1 MLLLYRNY
9 LKYKCACMLLYI
21 KIFRMTNIRIEVLNK
36 CEQVGRRRV
45 VNVYLIYISKEL
57 PSKLHEEICGLFYNK
72 VIQDCRY
79 YSYNKNLEEVQYNFI
94 EPQAKWGLEISF
106 LPGMTDN
113 VGNTA
118 KQIVRE
124 YLINKNYIDENV
136 CIKARSSKL
145 ILGQATEDD
154 IKQEFNP
161 ITEYCT
167 LVYKE
172 NGNCYWRH
180 YGKLKGV
187 IPVSSTGMTKE
198 STGMTSSSNG
208 AKSVDLNVSDQELE
222 KISRDGIDGNGTLG
236 LSLAAMKA
244 IKDYFKKLGRNPYDI
259 ELESLAQTW
268 SEHCKHN
275 IFSSPIDEIKDGLYA
290 HYIKRATRE
299 INSDICVSVFSDN
312 AGGIIFDD
320 DYLIVDKVETHN
332 SPSAL
337 DPFGGAMTGV
347 LGVNRDIVGFGKGAE
362 PIMNT
367 YYFCFAKEAK
377 GKFYRDKERTDE
389 ILPPKYIMK
398 EVIHGVNVAGNCS
411 GIPTQLGS
419 VYFDDRFC
427 GKPLV
432 FVGSVGIIPR
442 SINNVPSHI
451 KGPKNGDKIV
461 IIGGRVGRDG
471 IHGATFSSEA
481 LSGNSPSTIVQI
493 GDPIT
498 QKKLSNAVLEA
509 RDLGLYN
516 AITDNGAGGLSS
528 SIGEMGKDGFEVD
541 LSKVLLK
548 NDGMAPWEIWISE
561 SQERMTL
568 AVPEENLPMFKQIMK
583 KHDVEVCVIGEF
595 NESGKAV
602 VKCPEGA
609 VIMDMETEFLH
620 DGNPK
625 MHLQTKPW
633 SGEPNRSAV
642 IPEPSPVT
650 QVADTEI
657 ALAIQEKHYG
667 SDHPE
672 VAKLLVNLG
681 DAYGVLGDHKKY
693 KELLKRALA
702 IQKKYYG
709 SDHFEVA
716 RTLTNLGNTYYALDN
731 PQKAKELLEQAL
743 PIFEKHYLKEMLSR
757 PNICS
762 KEFIVVQ
769 YDHEVQGSSVLKP
782 LQGRGRVCSEVI
794 VSRPV
799 LSSNKGVV
807 KSQGFGSSYGEID
820 TYHMAACAIDTAIRN
835 YVAAGGNIN
844 HLALLD
850 NFCWC
855 DAYNPERLWQLK
867 RAAEA
872 CYDFATAFKTPFIS
886 GKDSMFNDFKG
897 YDENGEK
904 VMISAPPSLLISAIG
919 VIENIENTV
928 SLDVKMPG
936 DLIYVLGETL
946 DELGRSEY
954 QLYSGIDNNNVPKV
968 DAKSARKLYERY
980 NQAIKD
986 GIIASAI
993 APNLGGLIIALAK
1006 SLIAGDLGAEID
1018 LSLVPI
1024 GKIQNTDTM
1033 NKIIMFSESQ
1043 SRILITIAPQ
1053 NQKRFEE
1060 LFKGVVYSY
1069 IGEVTEKKVLNIK
1082 DVLKVDLKDLRN
1094 SYKYFF

>member
-1 MLLLYRNY
+1 M
-9 LKYKCACMLLYI
+9 A
-21 KIFRMTNIRIEVLNK
+21 NIRIEVLNK
-36 CEQVGRRRV
+36 CEQIGCRWL
-45 VNVYLIYISKEL
+45 VNVYSIYIRKEL
-57 PSKLHEEICGLFYNK
+57 PSKLYEEICGLFYNK

-79 YSYNKNLEEVQYNFI
+79 YSYNENLEEVPYDFI

-113 VGNTA
+113 VGNTV

-124 YLINKNYIDENV
+124 YLISKGYIDQPVIPAPSFVIPVLDTGIQKEKTQIPASRAGMTPIE
-136 CIKARSSKL
+136 IKARSSKL
-145 ILGQATEDD
+145 ILSQGDLPTEDD

-167 LVYKE
+167 LICKE
-172 NGNCYWRH
+172 NNNYSWKY
-180 YGKLKGV
+180 YGKYKSLNTHSGV
-187 IPVSSTGMTKE
+187 IPARDQEKKEWIPVSSTGMTEKKAGMTKE
-198 STGMTSSSNG
+198 STGVISSSNG

-275 IFSSPIDEIKDGLYA
+275 IFCSPIDEIKDGLYA

-432 FVGSVGIIPR
+432 FVGSIGIIPR
-442 SINNVPSHI
+442 NINNAPSHI

-498 QKKLSNAVLEA
+498 QKKLSNAVIKA
-509 RDLGLYN
+509 RDLDLYN

-548 NDGMAPWEIWISE
+548 NDGMAQWEIWISE

-602 VKCPEGA
+602 VKCPEGT
-609 VIMDMETEFLH
+609 VIMDIETEFLH

-625 MHLQTKPW
+625 VHLQTKPW
-633 SGEPNRSAV
+633 SKGLPALCAGMTTSS
-642 IPEPSPVT
+642 PS
-650 QVADTEI
+650 
-657 ALAIQEKHYG
+657 LAIE
-667 SDHPE
+667 
-672 VAKLLVNLG
+672 
-681 DAYGVLGDHKKY
+681 
-693 KELLKRALA
+693 
-702 IQKKYYG
+702 
-709 SDHFEVA
+709 
-716 RTLTNLGNTYYALDN
+716 
-731 PQKAKELLEQAL
+731 
-743 PIFEKHYLKEMLSR
+743 LKEMLSR

-782 LQGRGRVCSEVI
+782 LQGKGRVCSEAI
-794 VSRPV
+794 VSRPI

-820 TYHMAACAIDTAIRN
+820 TYYMAACAIDTAIRN

-867 RAAEA
+867 KAAEA

-904 VMISAPPSLLISAIG
+904 VIISAPPSLLISAIG
-919 VIENIENTV
+919 IIENIENAV

-954 QLYSGIDNNNVPKV
+954 QLYSGIGNNNVPKV

-993 APNLGGLIIALAK
+993 APNLGGLVIALAK

-1024 GKIQNTDTM
+1024 GKIQNTDII

-1043 SRILITIAPQ
+1043 SRILVTIAPQ
-1053 NQKRFEE
+1053 NQKRFEK
-1060 LFKGVVYSY
+1060 LFEGAVYSC
-1069 IGEVTEKKVLNIK
+1069 IGKVTEKKVLNIK
-1082 DVLKVDLKDLRN
+1082 DVLKVDLKDVAC
-1094 SYKYFF
+1094 

>member
-1 MLLLYRNY
+1 
-9 LKYKCACMLLYI
+9 
-21 KIFRMTNIRIEVLNK
+21 MTNIRIEILNK
-36 CEQVGRRRV
+36 CEQVGRRWL
-45 VNVYLIYISKEL
+45 VNVYSIYIHKEL
-57 PSKLHEEICGLFYNK
+57 PPKLYEEICGLFYNK

-79 YSYNKNLEEVQYNFI
+79 YSYNENLEEVQYDFI
-94 EPQAKWGLEISF
+94 EPQAEWGLEISF

-124 YLINKNYIDENV
+124 YLISKGHIDEGV
-136 CIKARSSKL
+136 HIKARSSKL
-145 ILGQATEDD
+145 ILGKGSMPTEDY

-167 LVYKE
+167 LVYKK
-172 NGNCYWRH
+172 NGNCYWKH
-180 YGKLKGV
+180 YGKYKKFTQYQSV
-187 IPVSSTGMTKE
+187 KKDAKPV
-198 STGMTSSSNG
+198 N
-208 AKSVDLNVSDQELE
+208 LNVSDQELE
-222 KISRDGIDGNGTLG
+222 KISRDGINGNGTLG

-244 IKDYFKKLGRNPYDI
+244 IKDYFKKLNRNPYDI

-275 IFSSPIDEIKDGLYA
+275 IFCSPIDEIKDGLYA

-312 AGGIIFDD
+312 AGGIIFND

-442 SINNVPSHI
+442 NINNAPSHI
-451 KGPKNGDKIV
+451 KGPKNSDKIV

-498 QKKLSNAVLEA
+498 QKKLSNAVIKA

-602 VKCPEGA
+602 VKCPKGT
-609 VIMDMETEFLH
+609 VIMDIGTEFLH

-633 SGEPNRSAV
+633 SKGLPAPRAGMTTSS
-642 IPEPSPVT
+642 PSL
-650 QVADTEI
+650 EI
-657 ALAIQEKHYG
+657 E
-667 SDHPE
+667 
-672 VAKLLVNLG
+672 
-681 DAYGVLGDHKKY
+681 
-693 KELLKRALA
+693 
-702 IQKKYYG
+702 
-709 SDHFEVA
+709 
-716 RTLTNLGNTYYALDN
+716 
-731 PQKAKELLEQAL
+731 
-743 PIFEKHYLKEMLSR
+743 LKEMLSR

-782 LQGRGRVCSEVI
+782 LQGKGRVCSEAI
-794 VSRPV
+794 VSRPI

-919 VIENIENTV
+919 IIEDIENAV

-954 QLYSGIDNNNVPKV
+954 QLYSGIGNNNVPKV

-993 APNLGGLIIALAK
+993 APNLGGLVIALAK

-1024 GKIQNTDTM
+1024 GKIQNTDII

-1043 SRILITIAPQ
+1043 SRILVTIAPH

-1060 LFKGVVYSY
+1060 LFEGAVYSC
-1069 IGEVTEKKVLNIK
+1069 IGKVTEKKVLNIK
-1082 DVLKVDLKDLRN
+1082 DVLKVDLKDVAC
-1094 SYKYFF
+1094 

>member
-1 MLLLYRNY
+1 M
-9 LKYKCACMLLYI
+9 A
-21 KIFRMTNIRIEVLNK
+21 NIRIEVLNK
-36 CEQVGRRRV
+36 CEQIGCRWL
-45 VNVYLIYISKEL
+45 VNVYSIYIRKEL
-57 PSKLHEEICGLFYNK
+57 PSKLYEEICGLFYNK

-79 YSYNKNLEEVQYNFI
+79 YSCNENLEEVPYDFI
-94 EPQAKWGLEISF
+94 ESQAKWGLEISF

-113 VGNTA
+113 VGNTV

-124 YLINKNYIDENV
+124 YLISKGYIDQPVIPAPSFVIPVLDTGIQKEKTQIPASRAGMTPIE
-136 CIKARSSKL
+136 IKARSSKL
-145 ILGQATEDD
+145 ILSQGDLPTEDD

-167 LVYKE
+167 LICKE
-172 NGNCYWRH
+172 NNNYSWKY
-180 YGKLKGV
+180 YGKYKSLNTHSGV
-187 IPVSSTGMTKE
+187 IPARDQKKKEWIPVSSTGMTEKKAGMTKE
-198 STGMTSSSNG
+198 STGVISSSNG

-275 IFSSPIDEIKDGLYA
+275 IFCSPIDEIKDGLYA

-299 INSDICVSVFSDN
+299 INSDICASVFSDN

-389 ILPPKYIMK
+389 ILQPKYIMK

-432 FVGSVGIIPR
+432 FVGSIGIIPR
-442 SINNVPSHI
+442 NINNAPSHI

-498 QKKLSNAVLEA
+498 QKKLSNAVIKA
-509 RDLGLYN
+509 RDLDLYN

-548 NDGMAPWEIWISE
+548 NDGMAQWEIWISE

-583 KHDVEVCVIGEF
+583 KHDVEVCMIGEF

-602 VKCPEGA
+602 VKCPEGT
-609 VIMDMETEFLH
+609 VIMDIETEFLH

-625 MHLQTKPW
+625 VHLQTKPW
-633 SGEPNRSAV
+633 SKGLPALCAGMTTSS
-642 IPEPSPVT
+642 PS
-650 QVADTEI
+650 
-657 ALAIQEKHYG
+657 LAIE
-667 SDHPE
+667 
-672 VAKLLVNLG
+672 
-681 DAYGVLGDHKKY
+681 
-693 KELLKRALA
+693 
-702 IQKKYYG
+702 
-709 SDHFEVA
+709 
-716 RTLTNLGNTYYALDN
+716 
-731 PQKAKELLEQAL
+731 
-743 PIFEKHYLKEMLSR
+743 LKEMLSR

-782 LQGRGRVCSEVI
+782 LQGKGRVCSEAI
-794 VSRPV
+794 VSRPI

-867 RAAEA
+867 KAAEA

-904 VMISAPPSLLISAIG
+904 VIISAPPSLLISAIG
-919 VIENIENTV
+919 IIENIENAV

-954 QLYSGIDNNNVPKV
+954 QLYSGIGNNNVPKV

-993 APNLGGLIIALAK
+993 APNLGGLVIALAK

-1024 GKIQNTDTM
+1024 GKIQNTDII

-1043 SRILITIAPQ
+1043 SRILVTIAPQ

-1060 LFKGVVYSY
+1060 LFEGAVYSC
-1069 IGEVTEKKVLNIK
+1069 IGKATEKKVLNIK
-1082 DVLKVDLKDLRN
+1082 DVLKVNLKDVAC
-1094 SYKYFF
+1094 

>member
-1 MLLLYRNY
+1 
-9 LKYKCACMLLYI
+9 
-21 KIFRMTNIRIEVLNK
+21 MTNIRIEVLNK
-36 CEQVGRRRV
+36 CEQVGCRWL
-45 VNVYLIYISKEL
+45 VNVYSIYIHKEL
-57 PSKLHEEICGLFYNK
+57 PPKLYEEICGLFYNK

-79 YSYNKNLEEVQYNFI
+79 YSYNENLEEVQYDFI

-124 YLINKNYIDENV
+124 YLINKDYIDENV

-145 ILGQATEDD
+145 ILSQATEDD

-167 LVYKE
+167 LICKE
-172 NGNCYWRH
+172 NNNYSWKY
-180 YGKLKGV
+180 YGKYKSLNTHSGV
-187 IPVSSTGMTKE
+187 IPARDQEKKEWIPVSSTGMTKE
-198 STGMTSSSNG
+198 GAGMTEESTGVISSSNG
-208 AKSVDLNVSDQELE
+208 AKSVNLNVSDQELE

-244 IKDYFKKLGRNPYDI
+244 IKDYFKKLNRNPYDI

-275 IFSSPIDEIKDGLYA
+275 IFCSPIDEIKDGLYA

-312 AGGIIFDD
+312 AGGIIFND

-498 QKKLSNAVLEA
+498 QKKLSNAVIKA
-509 RDLGLYN
+509 RELGLYN

-568 AVPEENLPMFKQIMK
+568 AVPEENLPMFKQNMK

-602 VKCPEGA
+602 VKCPKGK
-609 VIMDMETEFLH
+609 VIMDIGTEFLH

-625 MHLQTKPW
+625 MHLQTKLW
-633 SGEPNRSAV
+633 SGEWIPVSATCMT
-642 IPEPSPVT
+642 SS
-650 QVADTEI
+650 
-657 ALAIQEKHYG
+657 QEV
-667 SDHPE
+667 E
-672 VAKLLVNLG
+672 
-681 DAYGVLGDHKKY
+681 
-693 KELLKRALA
+693 
-702 IQKKYYG
+702 
-709 SDHFEVA
+709 
-716 RTLTNLGNTYYALDN
+716 
-731 PQKAKELLEQAL
+731 
-743 PIFEKHYLKEMLSR
+743 LKEMLSR

-762 KEFIVVQ
+762 KDFIVVQ

-782 LQGRGRVCSEVI
+782 LQGKGRVCSEAI
-794 VSRPV
+794 VSRPI

-904 VMISAPPSLLISAIG
+904 MMISAPPSLLISAIG
-919 VIENIENTV
+919 VIENIENAV

-986 GIIASAI
+986 GLIASAI
-993 APNLGGLIIALAK
+993 APNLGGLVIALAK

-1024 GKIQNTDTM
+1024 GKIQNTDII

-1043 SRILITIAPQ
+1043 SRILVTIAPQ

-1060 LFKGVVYSY
+1060 LFEGAVYSC
-1069 IGEVTEKKVLNIK
+1069 IGKVTEKKVLNIK
-1082 DVLKVDLKDLRN
+1082 DVLKVDLKDVAC
-1094 SYKYFF
+1094 

>member
-1 MLLLYRNY
+1 M
-9 LKYKCACMLLYI
+9 A
-21 KIFRMTNIRIEVLNK
+21 NIRIEVLNK
-36 CEQVGRRRV
+36 CEQIGCRWL
-45 VNVYLIYISKEL
+45 VNVYSIYIRKEL
-57 PSKLHEEICGLFYNK
+57 PSKLYEEICGLFYNK

-79 YSYNKNLEEVQYNFI
+79 YSYNENLEEVPYDFI

-113 VGNTA
+113 VGNTV

-124 YLINKNYIDENV
+124 YLISKGYIDQPVIPAPSFVIPVLDTGIQKEKTQIPASRAGMTPIE
-136 CIKARSSKL
+136 IKARSSKL
-145 ILGQATEDD
+145 ILSQGDLPTEDG

-167 LVYKE
+167 LICKE
-172 NGNCYWRH
+172 NNNYSWKY
-180 YGKLKGV
+180 YGKYKSLNTHSGV
-187 IPVSSTGMTKE
+187 IPALDQEKKEWIPVSSTGMTEKKAGMTKE
-198 STGMTSSSNG
+198 STGVISSSNG

-275 IFSSPIDEIKDGLYA
+275 IFCSPIDEIKDGLYA

-432 FVGSVGIIPR
+432 FVGSIGIIPR
-442 SINNVPSHI
+442 NINNAPSHI

-498 QKKLSNAVLEA
+498 QKKLSNAVIKA
-509 RDLGLYN
+509 RDLDLYN

-548 NDGMAPWEIWISE
+548 NDGMAQWEIWISE

-602 VKCPEGA
+602 VKCPEGT
-609 VIMDMETEFLH
+609 VIMDIETEFLH

-625 MHLQTKPW
+625 VHLQTKPW
-633 SGEPNRSAV
+633 SKGLPALCAGMTTSS
-642 IPEPSPVT
+642 PS
-650 QVADTEI
+650 
-657 ALAIQEKHYG
+657 LAIE
-667 SDHPE
+667 
-672 VAKLLVNLG
+672 
-681 DAYGVLGDHKKY
+681 
-693 KELLKRALA
+693 
-702 IQKKYYG
+702 
-709 SDHFEVA
+709 
-716 RTLTNLGNTYYALDN
+716 
-731 PQKAKELLEQAL
+731 
-743 PIFEKHYLKEMLSR
+743 LKEMLSR

-782 LQGRGRVCSEVI
+782 LQGKGRVCSEAI
-794 VSRPV
+794 VSRPI

-867 RAAEA
+867 KAAEA

-904 VMISAPPSLLISAIG
+904 VIISAPPSLLISAIG
-919 VIENIENTV
+919 IIENIENAV

-954 QLYSGIDNNNVPKV
+954 QLYSGIGNNNVPKV

-993 APNLGGLIIALAK
+993 APNLGGLVIALAK

-1024 GKIQNTDTM
+1024 GKIQNTDII

-1043 SRILITIAPQ
+1043 SRILVTIAPQ

-1060 LFKGVVYSY
+1060 LFEGAVYSC
-1069 IGEVTEKKVLNIK
+1069 IGKVTEKKVLNIK
-1082 DVLKVDLKDLRN
+1082 DVLKVDLKDVAC
-1094 SYKYFF
+1094 

>member
-1 MLLLYRNY
+1 
-9 LKYKCACMLLYI
+9 
-21 KIFRMTNIRIEVLNK
+21 MTNIRIEVLNK
-36 CEQVGRRRV
+36 YEQVGSRWL
-45 VNVYLIYISKEL
+45 VNVYSIYISEEL
-57 PSKLHEEICGLFYNK
+57 PSKLYEEICRLFYNK
-72 VIQDCRY
+72 IIQDCCY
-79 YSYNKNLEEVQYNFI
+79 YSYNENLEEVQYDFI
-94 EPQAKWGLEISF
+94 EPQAEWGLEISF

-124 YLINKNYIDENV
+124 YLISKGYIDPSVMQISPSVIPARDAGIYRSQCRGTGMTDERAGMTPIE
-136 CIKARSSKL
+136 IKARSSKL
-145 ILGQATEDD
+145 ILGKGNLPTEDD
-154 IKQEFNP
+154 IEFNP

-167 LVYKE
+167 FIYRE
-172 NGNCYWRH
+172 NGNFHWR
-180 YGKLKGV
+180 YYSKQNTPPDV
-187 IPVSSTGMTKE
+187 IPALDAGIYGSQCRG
-198 STGMTSSSNG
+198 TGMTSYGTWMRGGKIGMTEGNARMTPGKGG
-208 AKSVDLNVSDQELE
+208 AKPVDLNISNQELE

-244 IKDYFKKLGRNPYDI
+244 IRDYFKKLGRNPYNI

-275 IFSSPIDEIKDGLYA
+275 IFCSPIDEIKDGLYT

-347 LGVNRDIVGFGKGAE
+347 LGVNRDILGFGKGAE

-398 EVIHGVNVAGNCS
+398 EVIHGVNVAGNSS

-442 SINNVPSHI
+442 NINNAPSHI
-451 KGPKNGDKIV
+451 KKPKNGDKIV
-461 IIGGRVGRDG
+461 IMGGRVGRDG

-481 LSGNSPSTIVQI
+481 LSGNSPSTVVQI

-498 QKKLSNAVLEA
+498 QKKLSNAVIEA

-528 SIGEMGKDGFEVD
+528 SIGEMGKNGFEVD
-541 LSKVLLK
+541 LSKVPLK

-583 KHDVEVCVIGEF
+583 KHDVEISIIGEF
-595 NESGKAV
+595 NSTGVSTVRFASAS
-602 VKCPEGA
+602 P
-609 VIMDMETEFLH
+609 IMNIETEFLH
-620 DGNPK
+620 NGNPK
-625 MHLQTKPW
+625 MHLKTKPW
-633 SGEPNRSAV
+633 
-642 IPEPSPVT
+642 PSPF
-650 QVADTEI
+650 
-657 ALAIQEKHYG
+657 IQTG
-667 SDHPE
+667 ASRAGNLSFSE
-672 VAKLLVNLG
+672 V
-681 DAYGVLGDHKKY
+681 
-693 KELLKRALA
+693 E
-702 IQKKYYG
+702 
-709 SDHFEVA
+709 
-716 RTLTNLGNTYYALDN
+716 
-731 PQKAKELLEQAL
+731 
-743 PIFEKHYLKEMLSR
+743 LKEMLSR

-782 LQGRGRVCSEVI
+782 LQGKGRVCSEAV

-872 CYDFATAFKTPFIS
+872 CYDYATIFKTPFIS

-897 YDENGEK
+897 YDENGKE

-919 VIENIENTV
+919 VIENIENAV
-928 SLDVKMPG
+928 SLDAKMLG
-936 DLIYVLGETL
+936 DLIYVLGTTY

-968 DAKSARKLYERY
+968 DVKSAKKLYERY
-980 NQAIKD
+980 NLAIKD

-993 APNLGGLIIALAK
+993 APNLGGLAVALAK

-1018 LSLVPI
+1018 LSLVPV
-1024 GKIQNTDTM
+1024 GKTQNEDTI

-1043 SRILITIAPQ
+1043 SRILVTIAPQ
-1053 NQKRFEE
+1053 NQQRFEE
-1060 LFKGVVYSY
+1060 LFKGIVFSC
-1069 IGEVTEKKVLNIK
+1069 IGKVTEEKTLNIK
-1082 DVLKVDLKDLRN
+1082 DILKVDLKDLGN
-1094 SYKYFF
+1094 SYRSIV

>member
-1 MLLLYRNY
+1 M
-9 LKYKCACMLLYI
+9 A
-21 KIFRMTNIRIEVLNK
+21 NIRIEVLNK

-79 YSYNKNLEEVQYNFI
+79 YSYNENLEEVQYNFI
-94 EPQAKWGLEISF
+94 EPQAKWSLEISF

-124 YLINKNYIDENV
+124 YLINKDYIDENV

-145 ILGQATEDD
+145 ILSQATEDD

-161 ITEYCT
+161 ITEYCI

-187 IPVSSTGMTKE
+187 IPAPRHWDPENFKQLYNENWIPVSSTGMTE
-198 STGMTSSSNG
+198 GRVGMTEDST
-208 AKSVDLNVSDQELE
+208 KSVDLNVSDQELE

-244 IKDYFKKLGRNPYDI
+244 IKDYFKKLNRNPYDI

-275 IFSSPIDEIKDGLYA
+275 IFCSPIDEIKDGLYA

-442 SINNVPSHI
+442 NINNAPSHI

-498 QKKLSNAVLEA
+498 QKKLSNAALEA
-509 RDLGLYN
+509 RDLDLYN

-602 VKCPEGA
+602 VKCPKGK
-609 VIMDMETEFLH
+609 VIMDIGTEFLH

-625 MHLQTKPW
+625 VHLQTKPW
-633 SGEPNRSAV
+633 SKESAV
-642 IPEPSPVT
+642 SFPVIPVLDT
-650 QVADTEI
+650 GIQQVKPANILRQNSSNGGIECEMDSSVSYLHDTLCVS
-657 ALAIQEKHYG
+657 ATCMTSSQET
-667 SDHPE
+667 E
-672 VAKLLVNLG
+672 
-681 DAYGVLGDHKKY
+681 
-693 KELLKRALA
+693 
-702 IQKKYYG
+702 
-709 SDHFEVA
+709 
-716 RTLTNLGNTYYALDN
+716 
-731 PQKAKELLEQAL
+731 
-743 PIFEKHYLKEMLSR
+743 LKEMLSR

-782 LQGRGRVCSEVI
+782 LQGKGRMCSEAI

-904 VMISAPPSLLISAIG
+904 VIISAPPSLLISAIG
-919 VIENIENTV
+919 IIENIENAV

-954 QLYSGIDNNNVPKV
+954 QLYSGIGNNNVPKV

-993 APNLGGLIIALAK
+993 APNLGGLVIALAK

-1024 GKIQNTDTM
+1024 GKIQNTDII

-1043 SRILITIAPQ
+1043 SRILVTIAPQ

-1060 LFKGVVYSY
+1060 LFEGAVYSC
-1069 IGEVTEKKVLNIK
+1069 IGKVTEKKVLNIK
-1082 DVLKVDLKDLRN
+1082 DVLKVDLKDVAC
-1094 SYKYFF
+1094 

>member
-1 MLLLYRNY
+1 M
-9 LKYKCACMLLYI
+9 A
-21 KIFRMTNIRIEVLNK
+21 NIRIEVLNK

-79 YSYNKNLEEVQYNFI
+79 YSYNENLEEVQYNFI

-118 KQIVRE
+118 KQIITE
-124 YLINKNYIDENV
+124 YLISKGYIDQPVISALPSAIPVLDTGIQKEKTQIPASRAGMTPIE
-136 CIKARSSKL
+136 IKARSSKL
-145 ILGQATEDD
+145 ILSQGNLPTEDD

-167 LVYKE
+167 LICKE
-172 NGNCYWRH
+172 NNNYSWKY
-180 YGKLKGV
+180 YGKYKKFTQYQSV
-187 IPVSSTGMTKE
+187 KKD
-198 STGMTSSSNG
+198 
-208 AKSVDLNVSDQELE
+208 AKSVDLNLSDQELE

-275 IFSSPIDEIKDGLYA
+275 IFCSPIDEIKDGLYA

-337 DPFGGAMTGV
+337 DPFGGSMTGV

-398 EVIHGVNVAGNCS
+398 EVIHGVNVAGNCC

-432 FVGSVGIIPR
+432 FVGSVGTIPH

-498 QKKLSNAVLEA
+498 QKKLSNAVIKA
-509 RDLGLYN
+509 RELGLYN

-602 VKCPEGA
+602 VKCPEGK
-609 VIMDMETEFLH
+609 VIMDIETEFLH

-625 MHLQTKPW
+625 VHLQTKPW
-633 SGEPNRSAV
+633 SKA
-642 IPEPSPVT
+642 PSPSI
-650 QVADTEI
+650 QVADQP
-657 ALAIQEKHYG
+657 ALRAG
-667 SDHPE
+667 NPFFLE
-672 VAKLLVNLG
+672 V
-681 DAYGVLGDHKKY
+681 
-693 KELLKRALA
+693 E
-702 IQKKYYG
+702 
-709 SDHFEVA
+709 
-716 RTLTNLGNTYYALDN
+716 
-731 PQKAKELLEQAL
+731 
-743 PIFEKHYLKEMLSR
+743 LKEMLSR

-769 YDHEVQGSSVLKP
+769 YDHEVQGSSILKP
-782 LQGRGRVCSEVI
+782 LQGKGRVCSEAV

-919 VIENIENTV
+919 VIENIENAV

-936 DLIYVLGETL
+936 DLIYVLGTTH

-986 GIIASAI
+986 GIIVSAI

-1024 GKIQNTDTM
+1024 GKTQNTDII

-1043 SRILITIAPQ
+1043 SRILVTIAPQ
-1053 NQKRFEE
+1053 NQQRFEA
-1060 LFKGVVYSY
+1060 LFEDAAYSC
-1069 IGEVTEKKVLNIK
+1069 IGKVTEKKVLNIK
-1082 DVLKVDLKDLRN
+1082 DVLKVNLKDLGN
-1094 SYKYFF
+1094 SYYIAKVT

>member
-1 MLLLYRNY
+1 
-9 LKYKCACMLLYI
+9 
-21 KIFRMTNIRIEVLNK
+21 MTNIRIEVLNK
-36 CEQVGRRRV
+36 YEQVGSRWL
-45 VNVYLIYISKEL
+45 VNVYSIYMSEEL
-57 PSKLHEEICGLFYNK
+57 PSKLYEEICRLFYNK
-72 VIQDCRY
+72 IIQGCRY
-79 YSYNKNLEEVQYNFI
+79 YSYNENLEEVQYDFI
-94 EPQAKWGLEISF
+94 EPQAEWGLEISF

-124 YLINKNYIDENV
+124 YLISKGHIDEDV
-136 CIKARSSKL
+136 YIKARSSKL
-145 ILGQATEDD
+145 ILGTGNLPTEND
-154 IKQEFNP
+154 IEFNP

-167 LVYKE
+167 LIYRE
-172 NGNCYWRH
+172 NGNCHWRH
-180 YGKLKGV
+180 CGKQNTSPGV
-187 IPVSSTGMTKE
+187 IPACDAGIYGSQCQGAGMTREKTGITREGTGMTE
-198 STGMTSSSNG
+198 DST
-208 AKSVDLNVSDQELE
+208 KSVDLNVSDQELE

-236 LSLAAMKA
+236 LSLTAMKA
-244 IKDYFKKLGRNPYDI
+244 IRDYFKKLDRNPYDI
-259 ELESLAQTW
+259 ELESLTQTW

-275 IFSSPIDEIKDGLYA
+275 IFCSPIDEIKDGLYA

-299 INSDICVSVFSDN
+299 INSDICASVFSDN

-347 LGVNRDIVGFGKGAE
+347 LGVNRDILGFGKGAE

-442 SINNVPSHI
+442 NINNAPSHI
-451 KGPKNGDKIV
+451 KKPKNGDKIV

-481 LSGNSPSTIVQI
+481 LSGNSPSTVVQI

-498 QKKLSNAVLEA
+498 QKKLSNAVIEA
-509 RDLGLYN
+509 RDLGLFN

-528 SIGEMGKDGFEVD
+528 SIGEMGKNGFEVD
-541 LSKVLLK
+541 LSKVPLK

-568 AVPEENLPMFKQIMK
+568 AVPEENLPVFMQIMK
-583 KHDVEVCVIGEF
+583 KHDVEVSVIGEF
-595 NESGKAV
+595 NNSGKAV
-602 VKCPEGA
+602 VKCPTEA
-609 VIMDMETEFLH
+609 VIMDMGTKFLH
-620 DGNPK
+620 NGNPK
-625 MHLQTKPW
+625 MHLKTKPW
-633 SGEPNRSAV
+633 SKGATV
-642 IPEPSPVT
+642 ISMRNTGMTPHQE
-650 QVADTEI
+650 TE
-657 ALAIQEKHYG
+657 
-667 SDHPE
+667 
-672 VAKLLVNLG
+672 
-681 DAYGVLGDHKKY
+681 
-693 KELLKRALA
+693 
-702 IQKKYYG
+702 
-709 SDHFEVA
+709 
-716 RTLTNLGNTYYALDN
+716 
-731 PQKAKELLEQAL
+731 
-743 PIFEKHYLKEMLSR
+743 LKEMLSR

-782 LQGRGRVCSEVI
+782 LQGKGRVCSEAV

-855 DAYNPERLWQLK
+855 DAYDPERLWQLK
-867 RAAEA
+867 RTAEA

-897 YDENGEK
+897 YDENGKK
-904 VMISAPPSLLISAIG
+904 VIISSPPSLLISAIG
-919 VIENIENTV
+919 VIENIENAV

-936 DLIYVLGETL
+936 DLIYVLGITY

-968 DAKSARKLYERY
+968 DAKSAKKLYEHY
-980 NQAIKD
+980 GLAIKD

-993 APNLGGLIIALAK
+993 APNLGGLAVALAK

-1018 LSLVPI
+1018 LSLVPV
-1024 GKIQNTDTM
+1024 GETQNEDTI

-1053 NQKRFEE
+1053 NQQRFEE
-1060 LFKGVVYSY
+1060 LFKGMVFSC
-1069 IGEVTEKKVLNIK
+1069 IGKVTEEKTLNIK
-1082 DVLKVDLKDLRN
+1082 DILEVDLKDLGN
-1094 SYKYFF
+1094 SYRSIV

>member
-1 MLLLYRNY
+1 M
-9 LKYKCACMLLYI
+9 A
-21 KIFRMTNIRIEVLNK
+21 NIRIEVLNK
-36 CEQVGRRRV
+36 CEQIGCRWL
-45 VNVYLIYISKEL
+45 VNVYSIYIRKEL
-57 PSKLHEEICGLFYNK
+57 PSKLYEEICGLFYNK

-79 YSYNKNLEEVQYNFI
+79 YSYNENLEEVPYDFI

-113 VGNTA
+113 VGNTV

-124 YLINKNYIDENV
+124 YLISKGYIDQPVIPAPSFVIPVLDTGIQKEKTQIPASRAGMTPIE
-136 CIKARSSKL
+136 IKARSSKL
-145 ILGQATEDD
+145 ILSQGDLPTEDD

-167 LVYKE
+167 LICKE
-172 NGNCYWRH
+172 NNNYSWKY
-180 YGKLKGV
+180 YGKYKSLNTHSGV
-187 IPVSSTGMTKE
+187 IPARDQEKKEWIPVSSTGMTEKKAGMTKE
-198 STGMTSSSNG
+198 STGVISSSNG

-275 IFSSPIDEIKDGLYA
+275 IFCSPIDEIKDGLYA

-432 FVGSVGIIPR
+432 FVGSIGIIPR
-442 SINNVPSHI
+442 NINNAPSHI

-498 QKKLSNAVLEA
+498 QKKLSNAVIKA
-509 RDLGLYN
+509 RDLDLYN

-548 NDGMAPWEIWISE
+548 NDGMAQWEIWISE

-602 VKCPEGA
+602 VKCPEGT
-609 VIMDMETEFLH
+609 VIMDIETEFLH

-625 MHLQTKPW
+625 VHLQTKPW
-633 SGEPNRSAV
+633 SKGLSALCAGMTTSS
-642 IPEPSPVT
+642 PS
-650 QVADTEI
+650 
-657 ALAIQEKHYG
+657 LAIE
-667 SDHPE
+667 
-672 VAKLLVNLG
+672 
-681 DAYGVLGDHKKY
+681 
-693 KELLKRALA
+693 
-702 IQKKYYG
+702 
-709 SDHFEVA
+709 
-716 RTLTNLGNTYYALDN
+716 
-731 PQKAKELLEQAL
+731 
-743 PIFEKHYLKEMLSR
+743 LKEMLSR

-782 LQGRGRVCSEVI
+782 LQGKGRVCSEAI
-794 VSRPV
+794 VSRPI

-867 RAAEA
+867 KAAEA

-904 VMISAPPSLLISAIG
+904 VIISAPPSLLISAIG
-919 VIENIENTV
+919 IIENIENAV

-954 QLYSGIDNNNVPKV
+954 QLYSGIGNNNVPKV

-993 APNLGGLIIALAK
+993 APNLGGLVIALAK

-1024 GKIQNTDTM
+1024 GKIQNTDII

-1043 SRILITIAPQ
+1043 SRILVTIAPQ

-1060 LFKGVVYSY
+1060 LFEGAVYSC
-1069 IGEVTEKKVLNIK
+1069 IGKVTEKKVLNIK
-1082 DVLKVDLKDLRN
+1082 DVLKVDLKDVAC
-1094 SYKYFF
+1094 

>member
-1 MLLLYRNY
+1 
-9 LKYKCACMLLYI
+9 
-21 KIFRMTNIRIEVLNK
+21 MTNIRIEVLNK

-45 VNVYLIYISKEL
+45 VNVYSICMCKEL
-57 PSKLHEEICGLFYNK
+57 PPKLYEEICGLFYNK

-79 YSYNKNLEEVQYNFI
+79 YSYNENLEEVQYDFI
-94 EPQAKWGLEISF
+94 EPQVKWGLEISF
-106 LPGMTDN
+106 RPGMTDN
-113 VGNTA
+113 VGNTT
-118 KQIVRE
+118 KQIITE
-124 YLINKNYIDENV
+124 YLISKGHIDEDIY
-136 CIKARSSKL
+136 IKARSSKL
-145 ILGQATEDD
+145 ILGKGRIPTEDD

-180 YGKLKGV
+180 YGKYKKFTQYQSV
-187 IPVSSTGMTKE
+187 KKD
-198 STGMTSSSNG
+198 

-275 IFSSPIDEIKDGLYA
+275 IFSSPIDEIKDGLYT

-442 SINNVPSHI
+442 NINNAPSHI

-498 QKKLSNAVLEA
+498 QKKLSNAVIKA

-583 KHDVEVCVIGEF
+583 KHDVEVSVIGEF
-595 NESGKAV
+595 NESGRAV
-602 VKCPEGA
+602 VKSPEGT

-620 DGNPK
+620 DGNPR

-633 SGEPNRSAV
+633 SKGLPALCAGMTTSS
-642 IPEPSPVT
+642 PSL
-650 QVADTEI
+650 EI
-657 ALAIQEKHYG
+657 E
-667 SDHPE
+667 
-672 VAKLLVNLG
+672 
-681 DAYGVLGDHKKY
+681 
-693 KELLKRALA
+693 
-702 IQKKYYG
+702 
-709 SDHFEVA
+709 
-716 RTLTNLGNTYYALDN
+716 
-731 PQKAKELLEQAL
+731 
-743 PIFEKHYLKEMLSR
+743 LKEMLSR

-782 LQGRGRVCSEVI
+782 LQGKGRVCSEAI

-919 VIENIENTV
+919 VIENIENAV

-936 DLIYVLGETL
+936 DLIYVLGTTH

-993 APNLGGLIIALAK
+993 APSLGGLVIALAK

-1024 GKIQNTDTM
+1024 GKIQNTGIT

-1043 SRILITIAPQ
+1043 SRILVTIAPQ
-1053 NQKRFEE
+1053 NQQRFKE

-1082 DVLKVDLKDLRN
+1082 DVLKVNLKDLES
-1094 SYKYFF
+1094 SYTS

>member
-1 MLLLYRNY
+1 MV
-9 LKYKCACMLLYI
+9 
-21 KIFRMTNIRIEVLNK
+21 NIRVEVLNK
-36 CEQVGRRRV
+36 CKQVGNRWL
-45 VNVYLIYISKEL
+45 VNVYLIYINKEL
-57 PSKLHEEICGLFYNK
+57 PSKLHEEICGLFYNGI
-72 VIQDCRY
+72 IQDCRHY
-79 YSYNKNLEEVQYNFI
+79 LYNKDLEEVQYDFI
-94 EPQAKWGLEISF
+94 EPQAEWGLEISF

-124 YLINKNYIDENV
+124 YLISKGYIDPSVMQISPSVIPARDAGIYRSQCQDTGITDERAGV
-136 CIKARSSKL
+136 TSIEIKARSSKL
-145 ILGQATEDD
+145 ILGKGSIPTEDD
-154 IKQEFNP
+154 IEFNP

-167 LVYKE
+167 LIYKK
-172 NGNCYWRH
+172 NGNCHWRH
-180 YGKLKGV
+180 CGKQNTPPGV
-187 IPVSSTGMTKE
+187 IPARDAGIYGSQCRGTGMTRE
-198 STGMTSSSNG
+198 GAGMTESG
-208 AKSVDLNVSDQELE
+208 TKSVNLNVSDQELE

-244 IKDYFKKLGRNPYDI
+244 IKDYFNKLGRDPYDI

-275 IFSSPIDEIKDGLYA
+275 IFCSPIDEIKDGLYA

-347 LGVNRDIVGFGKGAE
+347 LGVNRDILGFDKGAV

-367 YYFCFAKEAK
+367 YYFCFAKKAK

-432 FVGSVGIIPR
+432 FVGSVGIIPCN
-442 SINNVPSHI
+442 INNAPSHI
-451 KGPKNGDKIV
+451 KKPKNGDKIV

-481 LSGNSPSTIVQI
+481 LSGNSPSTVVQI

-498 QKKLSNAVLEA
+498 QKKLSNAVIEA

-528 SIGEMGKDGFEVD
+528 SIGEMGKNGFEVD
-541 LSKVLLK
+541 LSKVPLK

-568 AVPEENLPMFKQIMK
+568 AVPEENLPTFKQIMK
-583 KHDVEVCVIGEF
+583 KHDVEVSVIGEF

-602 VKCPEGA
+602 VKCPEET

-633 SGEPNRSAV
+633 SKGPTV
-642 IPEPSPVT
+642 IPTCNTGITPHQE
-650 QVADTEI
+650 TE
-657 ALAIQEKHYG
+657 
-667 SDHPE
+667 
-672 VAKLLVNLG
+672 
-681 DAYGVLGDHKKY
+681 
-693 KELLKRALA
+693 
-702 IQKKYYG
+702 
-709 SDHFEVA
+709 
-716 RTLTNLGNTYYALDN
+716 
-731 PQKAKELLEQAL
+731 
-743 PIFEKHYLKEMLSR
+743 LKEMLSR

-782 LQGRGRVCSEVI
+782 LQGKGRVCSEAI

-835 YVAAGGNIN
+835 YVAAGGDIN

-897 YDENGEK
+897 YDENGKE
-904 VMISAPPSLLISAIG
+904 VMISVPPSLLISAIG
-919 VIENIENTV
+919 VIENIENAV

-936 DLIYVLGETL
+936 DLIYVLGITY

-954 QLYSGIDNNNVPKV
+954 QLYSGIGNNNVPKV
-968 DAKSARKLYERY
+968 DAESARKLYERY
-980 NQAIKD
+980 NLAIKD

-993 APNLGGLIIALAK
+993 APNLGGSAVALAK

-1018 LSLVPI
+1018 LSLVPV
-1024 GKIQNTDTM
+1024 GKTQNTDII

-1043 SRILITIAPQ
+1043 SRILVTIVPQ
-1053 NQKRFEE
+1053 NQQRFEE
-1060 LFKGVVYSY
+1060 LFKGIAFSC
-1069 IGEVTEKKVLNIK
+1069 IGKVTEEKTLNIK
-1082 DVLKVDLKDLRN
+1082 GILTVDLKDLGN
-1094 SYKYFF
+1094 SYRSIV

>member
-1 MLLLYRNY
+1 
-9 LKYKCACMLLYI
+9 
-21 KIFRMTNIRIEVLNK
+21 MTNIRIEVLNK
-36 CEQVGRRRV
+36 CEQVGCRWL
-45 VNVYLIYISKEL
+45 VNVYSIYIHKEL
-57 PSKLHEEICGLFYNK
+57 PPKLYEEICGLFYNK

-79 YSYNKNLEEVQYNFI
+79 YSYNENLEEVQYDFI
-94 EPQAKWGLEISF
+94 EPQAEWGLEISF

-124 YLINKNYIDENV
+124 YLINKGYIDQSVIPAPSFVIPVLDTGIQKEKTQIPASRAGMTPIE
-136 CIKARSSKL
+136 IKARSSKL
-145 ILGQATEDD
+145 ILGKGSMPTEDY

-167 LVYKE
+167 LICKE
-172 NGNCYWRH
+172 NNNYSWKY
-180 YGKLKGV
+180 YGKYKSLNTHSGV
-187 IPVSSTGMTKE
+187 IPARDQEKKEWIPVSSTGMTKE
-198 STGMTSSSNG
+198 GAGMTEESTGVISSSNG

-244 IKDYFKKLGRNPYDI
+244 IKDYFKKLNRNPYDI

-275 IFSSPIDEIKDGLYA
+275 IFCSPIDEIKDGLYA

-312 AGGIIFDD
+312 AGGIIFND

-442 SINNVPSHI
+442 NINNAPSHI

-498 QKKLSNAVLEA
+498 QKKLSNAVIKA

-528 SIGEMGKDGFEVD
+528 SIGEMGRDGFEVD

-602 VKCPEGA
+602 VKCPKGT
-609 VIMDMETEFLH
+609 VIMDIGTEFLH

-633 SGEPNRSAV
+633 SKGLPAPRAGMTTSS
-642 IPEPSPVT
+642 PSL
-650 QVADTEI
+650 EI
-657 ALAIQEKHYG
+657 E
-667 SDHPE
+667 
-672 VAKLLVNLG
+672 
-681 DAYGVLGDHKKY
+681 
-693 KELLKRALA
+693 
-702 IQKKYYG
+702 
-709 SDHFEVA
+709 
-716 RTLTNLGNTYYALDN
+716 
-731 PQKAKELLEQAL
+731 
-743 PIFEKHYLKEMLSR
+743 LKEMLSR

-782 LQGRGRVCSEVI
+782 LQGKGRMCSEAI

-867 RAAEA
+867 KAAEA

-904 VMISAPPSLLISAIG
+904 VIISAPPSLLISAIG
-919 VIENIENTV
+919 IIENIENAV

-954 QLYSGIDNNNVPKV
+954 QLYSGIGNNNVPKV

-993 APNLGGLIIALAK
+993 APNLGGLVIALAK

-1024 GKIQNTDTM
+1024 GKIQNTDII

-1043 SRILITIAPQ
+1043 SRILVTIAPQ

-1060 LFKGVVYSY
+1060 LFEGAVYSC
-1069 IGEVTEKKVLNIK
+1069 IGKVTEKKVLNIK
-1082 DVLKVDLKDLRN
+1082 DVLKVDLKDVAC
-1094 SYKYFF
+1094 

>member
-1 MLLLYRNY
+1 M
-9 LKYKCACMLLYI
+9 A
-21 KIFRMTNIRIEVLNK
+21 NIRIEVLNK

-79 YSYNKNLEEVQYNFI
+79 YSYNENLEEVQYNFI

-124 YLINKNYIDENV
+124 YLINKDYIDENV

-145 ILGQATEDD
+145 ILSQATEDD

-167 LVYKE
+167 LICKE
-172 NGNCYWRH
+172 NNNYSWKY
-180 YGKLKGV
+180 YGKYKANSSALSYLSSQCPDTGIQKKDV
-187 IPVSSTGMTKE
+187 DSSVSY
-198 STGMTSSSNG
+198 SNDTING
-208 AKSVDLNVSDQELE
+208 KAKSVNLNVIDQELE

-236 LSLAAMKA
+236 LSLAAMRA

-275 IFSSPIDEIKDGLYA
+275 IFSSPIDEIKDGLYE

-442 SINNVPSHI
+442 NINNAPSHI
-451 KGPKNGDKIV
+451 KGPKNGDNIV

-498 QKKLSNAVLEA
+498 QKKLSNAVIKA

-602 VKCPEGA
+602 VKCPKGT
-609 VIMDMETEFLH
+609 VIMDIGTEFLH

-633 SGEPNRSAV
+633 SKGLPAPRAGMTTSS
-642 IPEPSPVT
+642 PSL
-650 QVADTEI
+650 EI
-657 ALAIQEKHYG
+657 E
-667 SDHPE
+667 
-672 VAKLLVNLG
+672 
-681 DAYGVLGDHKKY
+681 
-693 KELLKRALA
+693 
-702 IQKKYYG
+702 
-709 SDHFEVA
+709 
-716 RTLTNLGNTYYALDN
+716 
-731 PQKAKELLEQAL
+731 
-743 PIFEKHYLKEMLSR
+743 LKEMLSR

-782 LQGRGRVCSEVI
+782 LQGKGRMCSEAI

-867 RAAEA
+867 KAAEA

-904 VMISAPPSLLISAIG
+904 VIISAPPSLLISAIG
-919 VIENIENTV
+919 IIENIENAV

-954 QLYSGIDNNNVPKV
+954 QLYSGIGNNNVPKV

-993 APNLGGLIIALAK
+993 APNLGGLVIALAK

-1024 GKIQNTDTM
+1024 GKIQNTDII

-1043 SRILITIAPQ
+1043 SRILVTIAPQ

-1060 LFKGVVYSY
+1060 LFEGAVYSC
-1069 IGEVTEKKVLNIK
+1069 IGKVTEKKVLNIK
-1082 DVLKVDLKDLRN
+1082 DVLKVDLKDVAC
-1094 SYKYFF
+1094 

>member
-1 MLLLYRNY
+1 M
-9 LKYKCACMLLYI
+9 A
-21 KIFRMTNIRIEVLNK
+21 NIRIEVLNK
-36 CEQVGRRRV
+36 CEQIGCRWL
-45 VNVYLIYISKEL
+45 VNVYSIYIRKEL
-57 PSKLHEEICGLFYNK
+57 PSKLYEEICGLFYNK

-79 YSYNKNLEEVQYNFI
+79 YSYNENLEEVPYDFI

-113 VGNTA
+113 VGNTV

-124 YLINKNYIDENV
+124 YLISKGYIDQPVIPAPSFVIPVLDTGIQKEKTQIPASRAGMTPIE
-136 CIKARSSKL
+136 IKARSSKL
-145 ILGQATEDD
+145 ILSQGDLPTEDD

-167 LVYKE
+167 LICKE
-172 NGNCYWRH
+172 NNNYSWKY
-180 YGKLKGV
+180 YGKCKSLNTHSGV
-187 IPVSSTGMTKE
+187 IPARDQEKKEWIPVSSTGMTEKKAGMTKE
-198 STGMTSSSNG
+198 STGVISSSNG

-275 IFSSPIDEIKDGLYA
+275 IFCSPIDEIKDGLYA

-432 FVGSVGIIPR
+432 FVGSIGIIPR
-442 SINNVPSHI
+442 NINNAPSHI

-498 QKKLSNAVLEA
+498 QKKLSNAVIKA
-509 RDLGLYN
+509 RDLDLYN

-548 NDGMAPWEIWISE
+548 NDGMAQWEIWISE

-602 VKCPEGA
+602 VKCPEGT
-609 VIMDMETEFLH
+609 VIMDIETEFLH

-625 MHLQTKPW
+625 VHLQTKPW
-633 SGEPNRSAV
+633 SKGLPALCAGMTTSS
-642 IPEPSPVT
+642 PS
-650 QVADTEI
+650 
-657 ALAIQEKHYG
+657 LAIE
-667 SDHPE
+667 
-672 VAKLLVNLG
+672 
-681 DAYGVLGDHKKY
+681 
-693 KELLKRALA
+693 
-702 IQKKYYG
+702 
-709 SDHFEVA
+709 
-716 RTLTNLGNTYYALDN
+716 
-731 PQKAKELLEQAL
+731 
-743 PIFEKHYLKEMLSR
+743 LKEMLSR

-782 LQGRGRVCSEVI
+782 LQGKGRVCSEAI
-794 VSRPV
+794 VSRPI

-867 RAAEA
+867 KAAEA

-904 VMISAPPSLLISAIG
+904 VIISAPPSLLISAIG
-919 VIENIENTV
+919 IIENIENAV

-954 QLYSGIDNNNVPKV
+954 QLYSGIGNNNVPKV

-993 APNLGGLIIALAK
+993 APNLGGLVIALAK

-1024 GKIQNTDTM
+1024 GKIQNTDII

-1043 SRILITIAPQ
+1043 SRILVTIAPQ

-1060 LFKGVVYSY
+1060 LFEGAVYSC
-1069 IGEVTEKKVLNIK
+1069 IGKVTEKKVLNIK
-1082 DVLKVDLKDLRN
+1082 DVLKVDLKDVAC
-1094 SYKYFF
+1094 

>member
-1 MLLLYRNY
+1 M
-9 LKYKCACMLLYI
+9 A
-21 KIFRMTNIRIEVLNK
+21 NIRIEVLNK
-36 CEQVGRRRV
+36 CEQIGCRWL
-45 VNVYLIYISKEL
+45 VNVYSIYIRKEL
-57 PSKLHEEICGLFYNK
+57 PSKLYEEICGLFYNK
-72 VIQDCRY
+72 VIQNCRY
-79 YSYNKNLEEVQYNFI
+79 YSYNENLEEVPYDFI

-113 VGNTA
+113 VGNTV

-124 YLINKNYIDENV
+124 YLISKGYIDQPVIPAPSFVIPVLDTGIQKEKTQIPASRAGMTPIE
-136 CIKARSSKL
+136 IKARSSKL
-145 ILGQATEDD
+145 ILSQGDLPTEDD

-167 LVYKE
+167 LICKE
-172 NGNCYWRH
+172 NNNYSWKY
-180 YGKLKGV
+180 YGKYKSLNTHSGV
-187 IPVSSTGMTKE
+187 IPARDQEKKEWIPVSSTGMTEKKAGMTKE
-198 STGMTSSSNG
+198 STGVISSSNG

-275 IFSSPIDEIKDGLYA
+275 IFCSPIDEIKDGLYA

-432 FVGSVGIIPR
+432 FVGSIGIIPR
-442 SINNVPSHI
+442 NINNAPSHI

-498 QKKLSNAVLEA
+498 QKKLSDAVIKA
-509 RDLGLYN
+509 RDLDLYN

-548 NDGMAPWEIWISE
+548 NDGMAQWEIWISE

-602 VKCPEGA
+602 VKCPEGT
-609 VIMDMETEFLH
+609 VIMDIETEFLH

-625 MHLQTKPW
+625 VHLQTKPW
-633 SGEPNRSAV
+633 SKGLPALCAGMTTSS
-642 IPEPSPVT
+642 PS
-650 QVADTEI
+650 
-657 ALAIQEKHYG
+657 LAIE
-667 SDHPE
+667 
-672 VAKLLVNLG
+672 
-681 DAYGVLGDHKKY
+681 
-693 KELLKRALA
+693 
-702 IQKKYYG
+702 
-709 SDHFEVA
+709 
-716 RTLTNLGNTYYALDN
+716 
-731 PQKAKELLEQAL
+731 
-743 PIFEKHYLKEMLSR
+743 LKEMLSR

-782 LQGRGRVCSEVI
+782 LQGKGRVCSEAI
-794 VSRPV
+794 VSRPI

-867 RAAEA
+867 KAAEA

-904 VMISAPPSLLISAIG
+904 VIISAPPSLLISAIG
-919 VIENIENTV
+919 IIENIENAV

-954 QLYSGIDNNNVPKV
+954 QLYSGIGNNNVPKV

-980 NQAIKD
+980 NQARKD

-993 APNLGGLIIALAK
+993 APNLGGLVIALAK

-1024 GKIQNTDTM
+1024 GKIQNTDII

-1043 SRILITIAPQ
+1043 SRILVTIAPQ

-1060 LFKGVVYSY
+1060 LFEGAVYSC
-1069 IGEVTEKKVLNIK
+1069 IGKVTEKKVLNIK
-1082 DVLKVDLKDLRN
+1082 DVLKVDLKDVAC
-1094 SYKYFF
+1094 

>member
-1 MLLLYRNY
+1 
-9 LKYKCACMLLYI
+9 
-21 KIFRMTNIRIEVLNK
+21 MTNIRIEVLNK
-36 CEQVGRRRV
+36 YEQVGSRWL
-45 VNVYLIYISKEL
+45 VNVYSIYISEEL
-57 PSKLHEEICGLFYNK
+57 PSKLYEEICRLFYNK
-72 VIQDCRY
+72 IIQDCRY
-79 YSYNKNLEEVQYNFI
+79 YSYNENLEEVQYDFI
-94 EPQAKWGLEISF
+94 EPQAEWGLEISF

-113 VGNTA
+113 TGNTA
-118 KQIVRE
+118 KQIARE
-124 YLINKNYIDENV
+124 YLISKGYIDEDIY
-136 CIKARSSKL
+136 IKARSSKL
-145 ILGQATEDD
+145 ILGKGSIPTEDD
-154 IKQEFNP
+154 IEFNP

-167 LVYKE
+167 LIYKE
-172 NGNCYWRH
+172 NGNCHWKY
-180 YGKLKGV
+180 YGKN
-187 IPVSSTGMTKE
+187 IPPAARNAGIHGSQYLATWMTREGTGMTE
-198 STGMTSSSNG
+198 DGT
-208 AKSVDLNVSDQELE
+208 KSVNLNVSDQELE
-222 KISRDGIDGNGTLG
+222 RISRDGIDGNGTLG

-244 IKDYFKKLGRNPYDI
+244 IKDYFNKLGRNPYDI

-275 IFSSPIDEIKDGLYA
+275 IFCSPIDEIKDGLYA

-347 LGVNRDIVGFGKGAE
+347 LGVNRDILGFGKGAE

-442 SINNVPSHI
+442 NINNAPSHI
-451 KGPKNGDKIV
+451 KKPKNGDKIV
-461 IIGGRVGRDG
+461 VIGGRVGRDG

-481 LSGNSPSTIVQI
+481 LSGNSPSTVVQI

-498 QKKLSNAVLEA
+498 QKKLSNAVIEA

-528 SIGEMGKDGFEVD
+528 SIGEMGKNGFEVD
-541 LSKVLLK
+541 LSKVPLK

-568 AVPEENLPMFKQIMK
+568 AVPEKNLPMFKQTMK
-583 KHDVEVCVIGEF
+583 KHNVEVSVIGKF
-595 NESGKAV
+595 NNSGKAV
-602 VKCPEGA
+602 VKCPTEV

-620 DGNPK
+620 NGNPK
-625 MHLQTKPW
+625 MHLKTKPW
-633 SGEPNRSAV
+633 SKEATA
-642 IPEPSPVT
+642 IPTRNTGMTPYQE
-650 QVADTEI
+650 TE
-657 ALAIQEKHYG
+657 
-667 SDHPE
+667 
-672 VAKLLVNLG
+672 
-681 DAYGVLGDHKKY
+681 
-693 KELLKRALA
+693 
-702 IQKKYYG
+702 
-709 SDHFEVA
+709 
-716 RTLTNLGNTYYALDN
+716 
-731 PQKAKELLEQAL
+731 
-743 PIFEKHYLKEMLSR
+743 LKEMLSR

-782 LQGRGRVCSEVI
+782 LQGKGRVCSEAV

-855 DAYNPERLWQLK
+855 DAYDLERLWQLK
-867 RAAEA
+867 RTAEA

-897 YDENGEK
+897 YDENGKK
-904 VMISAPPSLLISAIG
+904 VIISAPPSLLISAIG
-919 VIENIENTV
+919 VIENIENAV

-936 DLIYVLGETL
+936 DLIYVLGITY

-968 DAKSARKLYERY
+968 DAKSAKKLYERY
-980 NQAIKD
+980 SLAIKD

-993 APNLGGLIIALAK
+993 APNLGGLAVALAK

-1018 LSLVPI
+1018 LSLVPV
-1024 GKIQNTDTM
+1024 GETQNEDTI

-1043 SRILITIAPQ
+1043 SRILVTVAPQ
-1053 NQKRFEE
+1053 NQQRFEE
-1060 LFKGVVYSY
+1060 LFKGTVFSC
-1069 IGEVTEKKVLNIK
+1069 IGKVIEEKTLNIK
-1082 DVLKVDLKDLRN
+1082 DILEVDLKDLGN
-1094 SYKYFF
+1094 SYRSIV

>member
-1 MLLLYRNY
+1 M
-9 LKYKCACMLLYI
+9 A
-21 KIFRMTNIRIEVLNK
+21 NIRIEVLNK
-36 CEQVGRRRV
+36 CEQIGRRWL
-45 VNVYLIYISKEL
+45 VNVYSIYIRKGL
-57 PSKLHEEICGLFYNK
+57 PSKLYEEICGLFYNK

-79 YSYNKNLEEVQYNFI
+79 YSYNENLEEVPYDFI

-113 VGNTA
+113 VGNTV

-124 YLINKNYIDENV
+124 YLISKGYIDQPVIPAPSFVIPVLDTGIQKEKTQIPASRAGMTPIE
-136 CIKARSSKL
+136 IKARSSKL
-145 ILGQATEDD
+145 ILSQGDLPTEDD

-167 LVYKE
+167 LICKE
-172 NGNCYWRH
+172 NNNYSWKY
-180 YGKLKGV
+180 YGKYKSLNTHSGV
-187 IPVSSTGMTKE
+187 IPARDQEKKEWIPVSSTGMTEKKAGMTKE
-198 STGMTSSSNG
+198 STGVISSSNG

-275 IFSSPIDEIKDGLYA
+275 IFCSPIDEIKDGLYA

-377 GKFYRDKERTDE
+377 GKFHRDKERTDE

-432 FVGSVGIIPR
+432 FVGSIGIIPR
-442 SINNVPSHI
+442 NINNAPSHI

-498 QKKLSNAVLEA
+498 QKKLSNAVIKA

-602 VKCPEGA
+602 VKCPEGT
-609 VIMDMETEFLH
+609 VIMDIETEFLH

-625 MHLQTKPW
+625 VHLQTKPW
-633 SGEPNRSAV
+633 SKGLPALCAGMTTSS
-642 IPEPSPVT
+642 PS
-650 QVADTEI
+650 
-657 ALAIQEKHYG
+657 LAIE
-667 SDHPE
+667 
-672 VAKLLVNLG
+672 
-681 DAYGVLGDHKKY
+681 
-693 KELLKRALA
+693 
-702 IQKKYYG
+702 
-709 SDHFEVA
+709 
-716 RTLTNLGNTYYALDN
+716 
-731 PQKAKELLEQAL
+731 
-743 PIFEKHYLKEMLSR
+743 LKEMLSR

-782 LQGRGRVCSEVI
+782 LQGKGRVCSEAI
-794 VSRPV
+794 VSRPI

-867 RAAEA
+867 KAAEA

-904 VMISAPPSLLISAIG
+904 VIISAPPSLLISAIG
-919 VIENIENTV
+919 IIENIENAV

-954 QLYSGIDNNNVPKV
+954 QLYSGIGNNNVPKV

-993 APNLGGLIIALAK
+993 APNLGGLVIALAK

-1024 GKIQNTDTM
+1024 GKIQNTDII

-1043 SRILITIAPQ
+1043 SRILVTIAPQ

-1060 LFKGVVYSY
+1060 LFEGAVYSC
-1069 IGEVTEKKVLNIK
+1069 IGKVTEKKVLNIK
-1082 DVLKVDLKDLRN
+1082 DVLKVDLKDVAC
-1094 SYKYFF
+1094 

>member
-1 MLLLYRNY
+1 M
-9 LKYKCACMLLYI
+9 A
-21 KIFRMTNIRIEVLNK
+21 NIRIEVLNK
-36 CEQVGRRRV
+36 CEQIGCRWL
-45 VNVYLIYISKEL
+45 VNVYSIYIRKEL
-57 PSKLHEEICGLFYNK
+57 PSKLYEEICGLFYNK

-79 YSYNKNLEEVQYNFI
+79 YSYNENLEEVPYDFI

-113 VGNTA
+113 VGNTV

-124 YLINKNYIDENV
+124 NLISKGYIDQPVIPAPSFVIPVLDTGIQKEKTQIPASRAGMTPIE
-136 CIKARSSKL
+136 IKARSSKL
-145 ILGQATEDD
+145 ILSQGDLPTEDD

-167 LVYKE
+167 LICKE
-172 NGNCYWRH
+172 NNNYSWKY
-180 YGKLKGV
+180 YGKYKSLNTHSGV
-187 IPVSSTGMTKE
+187 IPARDQEKKEWIPVSSTGMTEKKAGMTKE
-198 STGMTSSSNG
+198 STGVISSSNG

-275 IFSSPIDEIKDGLYA
+275 IFCSPIDEIKDGLYA

-398 EVIHGVNVAGNCS
+398 EGIHGVNVAGNCS

-432 FVGSVGIIPR
+432 FVGSIGIIPR
-442 SINNVPSHI
+442 NINNAPSHI

-498 QKKLSNAVLEA
+498 QKKLSNAVIKA
-509 RDLGLYN
+509 RDLDLYN

-548 NDGMAPWEIWISE
+548 NDGMAQWEIWISE

-595 NESGKAV
+595 NERGKAV
-602 VKCPEGA
+602 VKCPEGT
-609 VIMDMETEFLH
+609 VIMDIETEFLH

-625 MHLQTKPW
+625 VHLQTKPW
-633 SGEPNRSAV
+633 SKGLSALCAGMTTSS
-642 IPEPSPVT
+642 PS
-650 QVADTEI
+650 
-657 ALAIQEKHYG
+657 LAIE
-667 SDHPE
+667 
-672 VAKLLVNLG
+672 
-681 DAYGVLGDHKKY
+681 
-693 KELLKRALA
+693 
-702 IQKKYYG
+702 
-709 SDHFEVA
+709 
-716 RTLTNLGNTYYALDN
+716 
-731 PQKAKELLEQAL
+731 
-743 PIFEKHYLKEMLSR
+743 LKEMLSR

-782 LQGRGRVCSEVI
+782 LQGKGRVCSEAI
-794 VSRPV
+794 VSRPI

-867 RAAEA
+867 KAAEA

-904 VMISAPPSLLISAIG
+904 VIISAPPSLLISAIG
-919 VIENIENTV
+919 IIENIENAV

-954 QLYSGIDNNNVPKV
+954 QLYSGIGNNNVPKV

-993 APNLGGLIIALAK
+993 APNLGGLVIALAK

-1024 GKIQNTDTM
+1024 GKIQNTDII

-1043 SRILITIAPQ
+1043 SRILVTIAPQ

-1060 LFKGVVYSY
+1060 LFEGAVYSC
-1069 IGEVTEKKVLNIK
+1069 IGKVTEKKVLNIK
-1082 DVLKVDLKDLRN
+1082 DVLKVDLKDVAC
-1094 SYKYFF
+1094 

>member
-1 MLLLYRNY
+1 M
-9 LKYKCACMLLYI
+9 A
-21 KIFRMTNIRIEVLNK
+21 NIRIEVLNK
-36 CEQVGRRRV
+36 CEQIGCRWL
-45 VNVYLIYISKEL
+45 VNVYSIYIRKEL
-57 PSKLHEEICGLFYNK
+57 PSKLYEEICGLFYNK

-79 YSYNKNLEEVQYNFI
+79 YSYNENLEEVPYDFI

-113 VGNTA
+113 VGNTV

-124 YLINKNYIDENV
+124 YLISKGYIDQPAIPAPSFVIPVLDTGIQKEKTQIPASRAGMTPIE
-136 CIKARSSKL
+136 IKARSSKL
-145 ILGQATEDD
+145 ILSQGDLPTEDD

-167 LVYKE
+167 LICKE
-172 NGNCYWRH
+172 NNNYSWKY
-180 YGKLKGV
+180 YGKYKSLNTHSGV
-187 IPVSSTGMTKE
+187 IPARDQEKKEWIPVSSTGMTEKKAGMTKE
-198 STGMTSSSNG
+198 STGVISSSNG

-275 IFSSPIDEIKDGLYA
+275 IFCSPIDEIKDGLYA

-432 FVGSVGIIPR
+432 FVGSIGIIPR
-442 SINNVPSHI
+442 NINNAPSHI

-498 QKKLSNAVLEA
+498 QKKLSNAVIKA
-509 RDLGLYN
+509 RDLDLYN

-548 NDGMAPWEIWISE
+548 NDGMAQWEIWISE

-602 VKCPEGA
+602 VKCPEGT
-609 VIMDMETEFLH
+609 VIMDIETEFLH

-625 MHLQTKPW
+625 VHLQTKPW
-633 SGEPNRSAV
+633 SKGLPALCAGMTTSS
-642 IPEPSPVT
+642 PS
-650 QVADTEI
+650 
-657 ALAIQEKHYG
+657 LAIE
-667 SDHPE
+667 
-672 VAKLLVNLG
+672 
-681 DAYGVLGDHKKY
+681 
-693 KELLKRALA
+693 
-702 IQKKYYG
+702 
-709 SDHFEVA
+709 
-716 RTLTNLGNTYYALDN
+716 
-731 PQKAKELLEQAL
+731 
-743 PIFEKHYLKEMLSR
+743 LKEMLSR

-782 LQGRGRVCSEVI
+782 LQGKGRVCSEAI
-794 VSRPV
+794 VSRPI

-867 RAAEA
+867 KAAEA

-904 VMISAPPSLLISAIG
+904 VIISAPPSLLISAIG
-919 VIENIENTV
+919 IIENIENAV

-954 QLYSGIDNNNVPKV
+954 QLYSGIGNNNVPKV

-993 APNLGGLIIALAK
+993 APNLGGLVIALAK

-1024 GKIQNTDTM
+1024 GKIQNTDII

-1043 SRILITIAPQ
+1043 SRILVTIAPQ

-1060 LFKGVVYSY
+1060 LFEGAVYSC
-1069 IGEVTEKKVLNIK
+1069 IGKVTEKKVLNIK
-1082 DVLKVDLKDLRN
+1082 DVLKVDLKDVAC
-1094 SYKYFF
+1094 

>member
-1 MLLLYRNY
+1 M
-9 LKYKCACMLLYI
+9 A
-21 KIFRMTNIRIEVLNK
+21 NIRIEVLNK

-79 YSYNKNLEEVQYNFI
+79 YSYNENLEEVQYNFI

-124 YLINKNYIDENV
+124 YLINKDYIDENV

-145 ILGQATEDD
+145 ILSQATEDD

-167 LVYKE
+167 LICKE
-172 NGNCYWRH
+172 NNNYSWKY
-180 YGKLKGV
+180 YGKYKANSSALSYLSSQCPDTGIQKKDV
-187 IPVSSTGMTKE
+187 DSSVSY
-198 STGMTSSSNG
+198 SNDTING
-208 AKSVDLNVSDQELE
+208 KAKSVNLNVIDQELE

-236 LSLAAMKA
+236 LSLAAMRA

-275 IFSSPIDEIKDGLYA
+275 IFSSPIDEIKDGLYE

-442 SINNVPSHI
+442 NINNAPSHI

-498 QKKLSNAVLEA
+498 QKKLSNAVIKA

-602 VKCPEGA
+602 VKCPKGT
-609 VIMDMETEFLH
+609 VIMDIGTEFLH

-633 SGEPNRSAV
+633 SKGLPAPRAGMTTSS
-642 IPEPSPVT
+642 PSL
-650 QVADTEI
+650 EI
-657 ALAIQEKHYG
+657 E
-667 SDHPE
+667 
-672 VAKLLVNLG
+672 
-681 DAYGVLGDHKKY
+681 
-693 KELLKRALA
+693 
-702 IQKKYYG
+702 
-709 SDHFEVA
+709 
-716 RTLTNLGNTYYALDN
+716 
-731 PQKAKELLEQAL
+731 
-743 PIFEKHYLKEMLSR
+743 LKEMLSR

-782 LQGRGRVCSEVI
+782 LQGKGRMCSEAI

-867 RAAEA
+867 KAAEA

-904 VMISAPPSLLISAIG
+904 VIISAPPSLLISAIG
-919 VIENIENTV
+919 IIENIENAV

-954 QLYSGIDNNNVPKV
+954 QLYSGIGNNNVPKV

-993 APNLGGLIIALAK
+993 APNLGGLVIALAK

-1024 GKIQNTDTM
+1024 GKIQNTDII

-1043 SRILITIAPQ
+1043 SRILVTIAPQ

-1060 LFKGVVYSY
+1060 LFEGAVYSC
-1069 IGEVTEKKVLNIK
+1069 IGKVTEKKVLNIK
-1082 DVLKVDLKDLRN
+1082 DVLKVDLKDVAC
-1094 SYKYFF
+1094 

>member
-1 MLLLYRNY
+1 M
-9 LKYKCACMLLYI
+9 A
-21 KIFRMTNIRIEVLNK
+21 NIRIEVLNK

-79 YSYNKNLEEVQYNFI
+79 YSYNENLEEVQYNFI

-124 YLINKNYIDENV
+124 YLINKDYIDENV

-145 ILGQATEDD
+145 ILSQATEDD

-167 LVYKE
+167 LICKE
-172 NGNCYWRH
+172 NNNYSWKY
-180 YGKLKGV
+180 YGKYKANSSALSYLSSQCPDTGIQKKDV
-187 IPVSSTGMTKE
+187 DSSVSY
-198 STGMTSSSNG
+198 SNDTING
-208 AKSVDLNVSDQELE
+208 KAKSVNLNVIDQELE

-236 LSLAAMKA
+236 LSLAAMRA

-442 SINNVPSHI
+442 NINNAPSHI

-498 QKKLSNAVLEA
+498 QKKLSNAVIKA

-602 VKCPEGA
+602 VKCPKGT
-609 VIMDMETEFLH
+609 VIMDIGTEFLH

-633 SGEPNRSAV
+633 SKGLPAPRAGMTTSS
-642 IPEPSPVT
+642 PSL
-650 QVADTEI
+650 EI
-657 ALAIQEKHYG
+657 E
-667 SDHPE
+667 
-672 VAKLLVNLG
+672 
-681 DAYGVLGDHKKY
+681 
-693 KELLKRALA
+693 
-702 IQKKYYG
+702 
-709 SDHFEVA
+709 
-716 RTLTNLGNTYYALDN
+716 
-731 PQKAKELLEQAL
+731 
-743 PIFEKHYLKEMLSR
+743 LKEMLSR

-782 LQGRGRVCSEVI
+782 LQGKGRMCSEAI

-867 RAAEA
+867 KAAEA

-904 VMISAPPSLLISAIG
+904 VIISAPPSLLISAIG
-919 VIENIENTV
+919 IIENIENAV

-954 QLYSGIDNNNVPKV
+954 QLYSGIGNNNVPKV

-993 APNLGGLIIALAK
+993 APNLGGLVIALAQ

-1024 GKIQNTDTM
+1024 GKIQNTDII

-1043 SRILITIAPQ
+1043 SRILVTIAPQ

-1060 LFKGVVYSY
+1060 LFEGAVYSC
-1069 IGEVTEKKVLNIK
+1069 IGKVTEKKVLNIK
-1082 DVLKVDLKDLRN
+1082 DVLKVDLKDVAC
-1094 SYKYFF
+1094 

>member
-1 MLLLYRNY
+1 M
-9 LKYKCACMLLYI
+9 A
-21 KIFRMTNIRIEVLNK
+21 NIRIEVLNK

-79 YSYNKNLEEVQYNFI
+79 YSYNENLEEVQYNFI

-124 YLINKNYIDENV
+124 YLINKDYIDENV

-145 ILGQATEDD
+145 ILSQATEDD

-167 LVYKE
+167 LICKE
-172 NGNCYWRH
+172 NNNYSWKY
-180 YGKLKGV
+180 YGKYKANSSALSYLSSQCPDTGIQKKDV
-187 IPVSSTGMTKE
+187 DSSVSY
-198 STGMTSSSNG
+198 SNDTING
-208 AKSVDLNVSDQELE
+208 KAKSVNLNVIDQELE
-222 KISRDGIDGNGTLG
+222 KISRDGIDGKGTLG
-236 LSLAAMKA
+236 LSLAAMRA

-259 ELESLAQTW
+259 ELESLTQTW

-275 IFSSPIDEIKDGLYA
+275 IFSSPIDEIKDGLYE

-442 SINNVPSHI
+442 NINNAPSHI

-498 QKKLSNAVLEA
+498 QKKLSNAVIKA

-602 VKCPEGA
+602 VKCPKGT
-609 VIMDMETEFLH
+609 VIMDIGTEFLH

-633 SGEPNRSAV
+633 SKGLPAPRAGMTTSS
-642 IPEPSPVT
+642 PSL
-650 QVADTEI
+650 EI
-657 ALAIQEKHYG
+657 E
-667 SDHPE
+667 
-672 VAKLLVNLG
+672 
-681 DAYGVLGDHKKY
+681 
-693 KELLKRALA
+693 
-702 IQKKYYG
+702 
-709 SDHFEVA
+709 
-716 RTLTNLGNTYYALDN
+716 
-731 PQKAKELLEQAL
+731 
-743 PIFEKHYLKEMLSR
+743 LKEMLSR

-782 LQGRGRVCSEVI
+782 LQGKGRMCSEAI

-867 RAAEA
+867 KAAEA

-904 VMISAPPSLLISAIG
+904 VIISAPPSLLISAIG
-919 VIENIENTV
+919 IIENIENAV

-946 DELGRSEY
+946 DELVRSEY
-954 QLYSGIDNNNVPKV
+954 QLYSGIGNNNVPKV

-993 APNLGGLIIALAK
+993 APNLGGLVIALAK

-1024 GKIQNTDTM
+1024 GKIQNTDII

-1043 SRILITIAPQ
+1043 SRILVTIAPQ

-1060 LFKGVVYSY
+1060 LFEGAVYSC
-1069 IGEVTEKKVLNIK
+1069 IGKVTEKKVLNIK
-1082 DVLKVDLKDLRN
+1082 DVLKVDLKDVAC
-1094 SYKYFF
+1094 

>member
-1 MLLLYRNY
+1 M
-9 LKYKCACMLLYI
+9 A
-21 KIFRMTNIRIEVLNK
+21 NIRIEVLNK
-36 CEQVGRRRV
+36 CEQIGCRWL
-45 VNVYLIYISKEL
+45 VNVYSIYIRKEL
-57 PSKLHEEICGLFYNK
+57 PSKLYEEICGLFYNK
-72 VIQDCRY
+72 VIQNCRY
-79 YSYNKNLEEVQYNFI
+79 YSYNENLEEVPYDFI

-113 VGNTA
+113 VGNTV

-124 YLINKNYIDENV
+124 YLISKGYIDQPVIPAPSFVIPVLDTGIQKEKTQIPASRAGMTPIE
-136 CIKARSSKL
+136 IKARSSKL
-145 ILGQATEDD
+145 ILSQGDLPTEDD
-154 IKQEFNP
+154 IKQEFTP

-167 LVYKE
+167 LICKE
-172 NGNCYWRH
+172 NNNYSWKY
-180 YGKLKGV
+180 YGKYKSLNTHSGV
-187 IPVSSTGMTKE
+187 IPARDQEKKEWIPVSSTGMTEKKAGMTKE
-198 STGMTSSSNG
+198 STGVISSSNG

-275 IFSSPIDEIKDGLYA
+275 IFCSPIDEIKDGLYA

-362 PIMNT
+362 PIMNP

-419 VYFDDRFC
+419 GYFDDRFC

-432 FVGSVGIIPR
+432 FVGSIGIIPR
-442 SINNVPSHI
+442 NINNAPSHI

-498 QKKLSNAVLEA
+498 QKKLSNAVIKA
-509 RDLGLYN
+509 RDLDLYN

-548 NDGMAPWEIWISE
+548 NDGMAQWEIWISE
-561 SQERMTL
+561 SQERMPL

-602 VKCPEGA
+602 VKCPEGT
-609 VIMDMETEFLH
+609 VIMDIETEFLH

-625 MHLQTKPW
+625 VHLQTKPW
-633 SGEPNRSAV
+633 SKGLPALCAGMTTSS
-642 IPEPSPVT
+642 PS
-650 QVADTEI
+650 
-657 ALAIQEKHYG
+657 LAIE
-667 SDHPE
+667 
-672 VAKLLVNLG
+672 
-681 DAYGVLGDHKKY
+681 
-693 KELLKRALA
+693 
-702 IQKKYYG
+702 
-709 SDHFEVA
+709 
-716 RTLTNLGNTYYALDN
+716 
-731 PQKAKELLEQAL
+731 
-743 PIFEKHYLKEMLSR
+743 LKEMLSR

-782 LQGRGRVCSEVI
+782 LQGKGRVCSEAI
-794 VSRPV
+794 VSRPI

-867 RAAEA
+867 KAAEA

-904 VMISAPPSLLISAIG
+904 VIISAPPSLLISAIG
-919 VIENIENTV
+919 IIENIENAG

-954 QLYSGIDNNNVPKV
+954 QLYSGIGNNNVPKV

-980 NQAIKD
+980 NQARKD

-993 APNLGGLIIALAK
+993 APNLGGLVIALAK

-1024 GKIQNTDTM
+1024 GKIQNTDII

-1043 SRILITIAPQ
+1043 SRILVTIAPQ

-1060 LFKGVVYSY
+1060 LFEGAVYSC
-1069 IGEVTEKKVLNIK
+1069 IGKVTEKKVLNIK
-1082 DVLKVDLKDLRN
+1082 DVFKVDLKDVAC
-1094 SYKYFF
+1094 

>member
-1 MLLLYRNY
+1 M
-9 LKYKCACMLLYI
+9 A
-21 KIFRMTNIRIEVLNK
+21 NIRIEVLNK
-36 CEQVGRRRV
+36 CEQVGRRWL
-45 VNVYLIYISKEL
+45 VNVYSIYIHKEL
-57 PSKLHEEICGLFYNK
+57 PPQLYEEICGLFYNK
-72 VIQDCRY
+72 IIQDCRY
-79 YSYNKNLEEVQYNFI
+79 YSYNENLEEVQYDFI
-94 EPQAKWGLEISF
+94 EPQAKRGLEISF

-124 YLINKNYIDENV
+124 YLISKGHIDEDV
-136 CIKARSSKL
+136 YIKARSSKL

-167 LVYKE
+167 LICKNYSWK
-172 NGNCYWRH
+172 Y
-180 YGKLKGV
+180 YGKYKKFTQYQSV
-187 IPVSSTGMTKE
+187 KKD
-198 STGMTSSSNG
+198 

-275 IFSSPIDEIKDGLYA
+275 IFCSPIDEIKDGLYA

-427 GKPLV
+427 GKPLI

-442 SINNVPSHI
+442 NINNIPSHI

-498 QKKLSNAVLEA
+498 QKKLSNAALEA

-602 VKCPEGA
+602 VKCPEGK
-609 VIMDMETEFLH
+609 VIMDIETEFLH

-625 MHLQTKPW
+625 VHLQTKPW
-633 SGEPNRSAV
+633 SKGL
-642 IPEPSPVT
+642 
-650 QVADTEI
+650 
-657 ALAIQEKHYG
+657 LAPCTG
-667 SDHPE
+667 MTTNPASLE
-672 VAKLLVNLG
+672 V
-681 DAYGVLGDHKKY
+681 
-693 KELLKRALA
+693 E
-702 IQKKYYG
+702 
-709 SDHFEVA
+709 
-716 RTLTNLGNTYYALDN
+716 
-731 PQKAKELLEQAL
+731 
-743 PIFEKHYLKEMLSR
+743 LKEMLSR

-782 LQGRGRVCSEVI
+782 LQGKGRVCSEAV
-794 VSRPV
+794 VSRPI
-799 LSSNKGVV
+799 LSLNKGVV

-919 VIENIENTV
+919 IIENIENAV

-936 DLIYVLGETL
+936 DLIYILGETF

-1024 GKIQNTDTM
+1024 GKTQNTDII

-1043 SRILITIAPQ
+1043 SRILVTIAPQ
-1053 NQKRFEE
+1053 NQQRFKE
-1060 LFKGVVYSY
+1060 LLKGVAYSY
-1069 IGEVTEKKVLNIK
+1069 IGKVTEKKVLNIK
-1082 DVLKVDLKDLRN
+1082 DVLKVNLKDLGN
-1094 SYKYFF
+1094 SYYIAKVT

>member
-1 MLLLYRNY
+1 M
-9 LKYKCACMLLYI
+9 K
-21 KIFRMTNIRIEVLNK
+21 NIRIEVFNK
-36 CEQVGRRRV
+36 YEQVGSRWL
-45 VNVYLIYISKEL
+45 VNVYSIYISKEL
-57 PSKLHEEICGLFYNK
+57 PSRLYEEICGLFYNEI
-72 VIQDCRY
+72 IQNCRY
-79 YSYNKNLEEVQYNFI
+79 YLYNEDLEEVQYDFI
-94 EPQAKWGLEISF
+94 EPQAEWGLEISF

-124 YLINKNYIDENV
+124 YLISKGHIDEDDY
-136 CIKARSSKL
+136 IKARSSKL
-145 ILGQATEDD
+145 ILGKGNMPTEDY

-161 ITEYCT
+161 ITEYCM
-167 LVYKE
+167 LVRKE
-172 NGNCYWRH
+172 NGNCHWKY
-180 YGKLKGV
+180 YGKLNTPPGV
-187 IPVSSTGMTKE
+187 IPASPSVIPACDAGIYGSQCRSTEMTE
-198 STGMTSSSNG
+198 DST
-208 AKSVDLNVSDQELE
+208 KSVDLNVSDQELE

-236 LSLAAMKA
+236 LSLTAMKV
-244 IKDYFKKLGRNPYDI
+244 IRDYFNKLGRNPYDI

-275 IFSSPIDEIKDGLYA
+275 IFCSSIDEIKDGLYA
-290 HYIKRATRE
+290 HYVKRATRE

-362 PIMNT
+362 PVMNT

-377 GKFYRDKERTDE
+377 GKFYRDKELTDE

-442 SINNVPSHI
+442 NINNAPSHT
-451 KGPKNGDKIV
+451 KRPRNGDKIV

-481 LSGNSPSTIVQI
+481 LSGDSPSTVVQI

-498 QKKLSNAVLEA
+498 QKKLSNAVIEA

-541 LSKVLLK
+541 LSKVPLK

-583 KHDVEVCVIGEF
+583 KHDVEVSVIGEF
-595 NESGKAV
+595 NNSMRAKVQLSSA
-602 VKCPEGA
+602 PP
-609 VIMDMETEFLH
+609 IMNIETEFLH

-633 SGEPNRSAV
+633 SKEPAVSFPV
-642 IPEPSPVT
+642 IPVLDT
-650 QVADTEI
+650 GIQQVKPANILCQNSSNGGIECEIDSSVKHWNDT
-657 ALAIQEKHYG
+657 LA
-667 SDHPE
+667 
-672 VAKLLVNLG
+672 
-681 DAYGVLGDHKKY
+681 
-693 KELLKRALA
+693 
-702 IQKKYYG
+702 
-709 SDHFEVA
+709 
-716 RTLTNLGNTYYALDN
+716 
-731 PQKAKELLEQAL
+731 
-743 PIFEKHYLKEMLSR
+743 LKEMLSR

-782 LQGRGRVCSEVI
+782 LQGKGRVCSEAI

-799 LSSNKGVV
+799 LSSSKGVV

-820 TYHMAACAIDTAIRN
+820 TYHIAACAIDTAIRN

-867 RAAEA
+867 RTAEA
-872 CYDFATAFKTPFIS
+872 CYDFATTFKTPFIS

-897 YDENGEK
+897 YDKNGEK

-919 VIENIENTV
+919 IIENVENAV

-936 DLIYVLGETL
+936 DLIYVLGTTYG
-946 DELGRSEY
+946 ELGRSEY
-954 QLYSGIDNNNVPKV
+954 QLYSGIGNNNVPKV
-968 DAKSARKLYERY
+968 DAKSARELYERY
-980 NQAIKD
+980 NLAIKD

-1024 GKIQNTDTM
+1024 GETQNADII

-1043 SRILITIAPQ
+1043 SRILVTIAPQ
-1053 NQKRFEE
+1053 NQKKFEE
-1060 LFKGVVYSY
+1060 LFKGLAFSR
-1069 IGEVTEKKVLNIK
+1069 IGKVTEKKVLNIK
-1082 DVLKVDLKDLRN
+1082 DVLKVDLKDLGN
-1094 SYKYFF
+1094 SYRSMLI

>member
-1 MLLLYRNY
+1 M
-9 LKYKCACMLLYI
+9 A
-21 KIFRMTNIRIEVLNK
+21 NIRIEVLNK
-36 CEQVGRRRV
+36 CEQVGRRWL
-45 VNVYLIYISKEL
+45 VNVYSIYMCKEL
-57 PSKLHEEICGLFYNK
+57 PPKLYEEICGLFYNK

-79 YSYNKNLEEVQYNFI
+79 YSYNENLEEVQYDFI

-118 KQIVRE
+118 KQIITE
-124 YLINKNYIDENV
+124 YLISKGYIDQSVIPVLDTGIQKEKTQIPASRAGMTPIE
-136 CIKARSSKL
+136 IKARSSKL
-145 ILGQATEDD
+145 ILSQGNLPTEDD

-167 LVYKE
+167 LICKNYSWK
-172 NGNCYWRH
+172 Y
-180 YGKLKGV
+180 YGKSNTTPGV
-187 IPVSSTGMTKE
+187 IPVPRHWDPENFKQLYNENWIPVSSTGMTREGTGMTEEGTGMTEEGTGMTEE
-198 STGMTSSSNG
+198 STGMTSGSNG
-208 AKSVDLNVSDQELE
+208 AKSVDLNVSNQELE

-244 IKDYFKKLGRNPYDI
+244 IKDYFKKLNRNPYDI

-275 IFSSPIDEIKDGLYA
+275 IFCSPIDEIKDGLYA

-498 QKKLSNAVLEA
+498 QKKLSNATLEA

-583 KHDVEVCVIGEF
+583 KHDV
-595 NESGKAV
+595 
-602 VKCPEGA
+602 
-609 VIMDMETEFLH
+609 
-620 DGNPK
+620 
-625 MHLQTKPW
+625 
-633 SGEPNRSAV
+633 R
-642 IPEPSPVT
+642 
-650 QVADTEI
+650 
-657 ALAIQEKHYG
+657 
-667 SDHPE
+667 
-672 VAKLLVNLG
+672 LV
-681 DAYGVLGDHKKY
+681 
-693 KELLKRALA
+693 
-702 IQKKYYG
+702 
-709 SDHFEVA
+709 
-716 RTLTNLGNTYYALDN
+716 
-731 PQKAKELLEQAL
+731 
-743 PIFEKHYLKEMLSR
+743 
-757 PNICS
+757 
-762 KEFIVVQ
+762 
-769 YDHEVQGSSVLKP
+769 
-782 LQGRGRVCSEVI
+782 
-794 VSRPV
+794 
-799 LSSNKGVV
+799 
-807 KSQGFGSSYGEID
+807 
-820 TYHMAACAIDTAIRN
+820 
-835 YVAAGGNIN
+835 
-844 HLALLD
+844 
-850 NFCWC
+850 
-855 DAYNPERLWQLK
+855 
-867 RAAEA
+867 
-872 CYDFATAFKTPFIS
+872 
-886 GKDSMFNDFKG
+886 
-897 YDENGEK
+897 
-904 VMISAPPSLLISAIG
+904 
-919 VIENIENTV
+919 
-928 SLDVKMPG
+928 
-936 DLIYVLGETL
+936 
-946 DELGRSEY
+946 
-954 QLYSGIDNNNVPKV
+954 
-968 DAKSARKLYERY
+968 
-980 NQAIKD
+980 
-986 GIIASAI
+986 
-993 APNLGGLIIALAK
+993 
-1006 SLIAGDLGAEID
+1006 
-1018 LSLVPI
+1018 
-1024 GKIQNTDTM
+1024 
-1033 NKIIMFSESQ
+1033 
-1043 SRILITIAPQ
+1043 
-1053 NQKRFEE
+1053 
-1060 LFKGVVYSY
+1060 
-1069 IGEVTEKKVLNIK
+1069 
-1082 DVLKVDLKDLRN
+1082 
-1094 SYKYFF
+1094 

>member
-1 MLLLYRNY
+1 M
-9 LKYKCACMLLYI
+9 A
-21 KIFRMTNIRIEVLNK
+21 NIRIEVLNK
-36 CEQVGRRRV
+36 CEQIGCRWL
-45 VNVYLIYISKEL
+45 VNVYSIYIRKEL
-57 PSKLHEEICGLFYNK
+57 PSKLYEEICGLFYNK

-79 YSYNKNLEEVQYNFI
+79 YSYNENLEEVPYDFI

-113 VGNTA
+113 VGNTV

-124 YLINKNYIDENV
+124 YLISKGYIDQPVIPAPSFVIPVLDTGIQKEKTQIPASRAGMTPIE
-136 CIKARSSKL
+136 IKARSSKL
-145 ILGQATEDD
+145 ILSQGDLPTEDD

-167 LVYKE
+167 LICKE
-172 NGNCYWRH
+172 NNNYSWKY
-180 YGKLKGV
+180 YGKYKSLNTHSGV
-187 IPVSSTGMTKE
+187 IPTRDQEKKEWIPVSSTGMTEKKAGMTKE
-198 STGMTSSSNG
+198 STGVISSSNG

-275 IFSSPIDEIKDGLYA
+275 IFCSPIDEIKDGLYA

-432 FVGSVGIIPR
+432 FVGSIGIIPR
-442 SINNVPSHI
+442 NINNAPSHI

-498 QKKLSNAVLEA
+498 QKKLSNAVIKA
-509 RDLGLYN
+509 RDLDLYN

-548 NDGMAPWEIWISE
+548 NDGMAQWEIWISE

-602 VKCPEGA
+602 VKCPEGT
-609 VIMDMETEFLH
+609 VIMDIETEFLH

-625 MHLQTKPW
+625 VHLQTKPW
-633 SGEPNRSAV
+633 SKGLPALCAGMTTSS
-642 IPEPSPVT
+642 PS
-650 QVADTEI
+650 
-657 ALAIQEKHYG
+657 LAIE
-667 SDHPE
+667 
-672 VAKLLVNLG
+672 
-681 DAYGVLGDHKKY
+681 
-693 KELLKRALA
+693 
-702 IQKKYYG
+702 
-709 SDHFEVA
+709 
-716 RTLTNLGNTYYALDN
+716 
-731 PQKAKELLEQAL
+731 
-743 PIFEKHYLKEMLSR
+743 LKEMLSR

-782 LQGRGRVCSEVI
+782 LQGKGRVCSEAI
-794 VSRPV
+794 VSRPI

-867 RAAEA
+867 KAAEA

-904 VMISAPPSLLISAIG
+904 VIISAPPSLLISAIG
-919 VIENIENTV
+919 IIENIENAV

-954 QLYSGIDNNNVPKV
+954 QLYSGIGNNNVPKV

-993 APNLGGLIIALAK
+993 APNLGGLVIALAK

-1024 GKIQNTDTM
+1024 GKIQNTDII

-1043 SRILITIAPQ
+1043 SRILVTIAPQ

-1060 LFKGVVYSY
+1060 LFEGAVYSC
-1069 IGEVTEKKVLNIK
+1069 IGKVTEKKVLNIK
-1082 DVLKVDLKDLRN
+1082 DVLKVDLKDVAC
-1094 SYKYFF
+1094 

>member
-1 MLLLYRNY
+1 M
-9 LKYKCACMLLYI
+9 A
-21 KIFRMTNIRIEVLNK
+21 NIRIEVFNK

-79 YSYNKNLEEVQYNFI
+79 YSYNENLEEVQYNFI
-94 EPQAKWGLEISF
+94 ESQEKWGLEISF

-124 YLINKNYIDENV
+124 YLISKGHIDESV
-136 CIKARSSKL
+136 SIKARSSKL
-145 ILGQATEDD
+145 ILSQGGFPTEDD

-172 NGNCYWRH
+172 NGNCHWKY
-180 YGKLKGV
+180 YSKPNTPPGV
-187 IPVSSTGMTKE
+187 ITARDQEKKEWIPVSSTGMTP
-198 STGMTSSSNG
+198 GNNG
-208 AKSVDLNVSDQELE
+208 AKSVKLNVSDQELE

-275 IFSSPIDEIKDGLYA
+275 IFCSPIDEIKDGLYA

-299 INSDICVSVFSDN
+299 INSNICVSVFSDN

-367 YYFCFAKEAK
+367 YYFCFAKESK
-377 GKFYRDKERTDE
+377 GKLYRDKERTDK

-432 FVGSVGIIPR
+432 FVGSIGIIPR
-442 SINNVPSHI
+442 NINNAPSHI
-451 KGPKNGDKIV
+451 KEPKNGDKIV

-498 QKKLSNAVLEA
+498 QKKLSNAVVKA

-568 AVPEENLPMFKQIMK
+568 AVPEENLPVFKQIMK
-583 KHDVEVCVIGEF
+583 THDVEVCVIGEF
-595 NESGKAV
+595 NKSGKAV
-602 VKCPEGA
+602 VKCPPGA
-609 VIMDMETEFLH
+609 VIMDIETEFLH

-633 SGEPNRSAV
+633 SGKSNPYAV
-642 IPEPSPVT
+642 IPVL
-650 QVADTEI
+650 DTG
-657 ALAIQEKHYG
+657 IQ
-667 SDHPE
+667 
-672 VAKLLVNLG
+672 
-681 DAYGVLGDHKKY
+681 
-693 KELLKRALA
+693 
-702 IQKKYYG
+702 
-709 SDHFEVA
+709 
-716 RTLTNLGNTYYALDN
+716 
-731 PQKAKELLEQAL
+731 QAL
-743 PIFEKHYLKEMLSR
+743 SANKSKTLCKNTCDGRVELEIDYSVKHWNDTFALKEMLSR
-757 PNICS
+757 PNIRS

-769 YDHEVQGSSVLKP
+769 YDHEVQGSSILKP
-782 LQGRGRVCSEVI
+782 LQGKGRVCSEAV

-872 CYDFATAFKTPFIS
+872 CYNFATAFKTPFIS

-919 VIENIENTV
+919 VIDNIENAV

-936 DLIYVLGETL
+936 DLIYVLGTTH

-968 DAKSARKLYERY
+968 NAKSARKLYERY

-986 GIIASAI
+986 GIIVSAI

-1024 GKIQNTDTM
+1024 GKTQNTDII

-1043 SRILITIAPQ
+1043 SRILVTIAPQ
-1053 NQKRFEE
+1053 NQRKFEE
-1060 LFKGVVYSY
+1060 LFKGIVFSC
-1069 IGEVTEKKVLNIK
+1069 IGKVTEEKALNIK
-1082 DVLKVDLKDLRN
+1082 DIIRIDLKDLGTSLN
-1094 SYKYFF
+1094 NF

>member
-1 MLLLYRNY
+1 
-9 LKYKCACMLLYI
+9 
-21 KIFRMTNIRIEVLNK
+21 MTTRIEVLNK
-36 CEQVGRRRV
+36 CEQVGHRRV
-45 VNVYLIYISKEL
+45 VNVYSIYIHKEL
-57 PSKLHEEICGLFYNK
+57 PPQLYKEICGLFYNK

-79 YSYNKNLEEVQYNFI
+79 YSYNENLEEVQYDFI
-94 EPQAKWGLEISF
+94 EPQAEWGLEISF

-113 VGNTA
+113 IGNTA

-124 YLINKNYIDENV
+124 YLISKGHIDEDFY
-136 CIKARSSKL
+136 IKARSSKL
-145 ILGQATEDD
+145 ILNQGDLPTKDD
-154 IKQEFNP
+154 VKQEFNP

-167 LVYKE
+167 LIHKE
-172 NGNCYWRH
+172 NNNYHWRH
-180 YGKLKGV
+180 HGKYKKFTQYQSV
-187 IPVSSTGMTKE
+187 KKD
-198 STGMTSSSNG
+198 

-275 IFSSPIDEIKDGLYA
+275 IFCSPIDEIKDGLYA

-367 YYFCFAKEAK
+367 YYFCFAKETK
-377 GKFYRDKERTDE
+377 GKFYRDKEGADE

-398 EVIHGVNVAGNCS
+398 EVIHGVNVAGNCC

-442 SINNVPSHI
+442 NINNAPSHI
-451 KGPKNGDKIV
+451 KGPKNVDKIV

-498 QKKLSNAVLEA
+498 QKKLSNAVVEA

-541 LSKVLLK
+541 LSKVLFK

-595 NESGKAV
+595 NDSKRAKV
-602 VKCPEGA
+602 QLSSAPP
-609 VIMDMETEFLH
+609 IMDIETEFLH

-625 MHLQTKPW
+625 VHLQTKPW
-633 SGEPNRSAV
+633 SGEW
-642 IPEPSPVT
+642 
-650 QVADTEI
+650 I
-657 ALAIQEKHYG
+657 ATCMTPDQA
-667 SDHPE
+667 S
-672 VAKLLVNLG
+672 
-681 DAYGVLGDHKKY
+681 
-693 KELLKRALA
+693 ELPLSS
-702 IQKKYYG
+702 I
-709 SDHFEVA
+709 DVE
-716 RTLTNLGNTYYALDN
+716 
-731 PQKAKELLEQAL
+731 
-743 PIFEKHYLKEMLSR
+743 LKEMLSR
-757 PNICS
+757 PNIRS

-782 LQGRGRVCSEVI
+782 LQGKGRVCSEAI
-794 VSRPV
+794 VSRPI
-799 LSSNKGVV
+799 LFSNKGVV

-820 TYHMAACAIDTAIRN
+820 TYHMAACAIDTAIRH
-835 YVAAGGNIN
+835 YVATGGNIN

-872 CYDFATAFKTPFIS
+872 CYDYATAFKTPFIS

-919 VIENIENTV
+919 IIENIENAV

-954 QLYSGIDNNNVPKV
+954 QLYSGTGNNNVPKV
-968 DAKSARKLYERY
+968 NAKSARKLYECY
-980 NQAIKD
+980 NQAVKD
-986 GIIASAI
+986 DIIASAI
-993 APNLGGLIIALAK
+993 APNLGGLVIALAK

-1018 LSLVPI
+1018 LSLVPT
-1024 GKIQNTDTM
+1024 GKTQNTDTM

-1043 SRILITIAPQ
+1043 SRILVTIAPQ

-1060 LFKGVVYSY
+1060 LFKGVVFSC
-1069 IGEVTEKKVLNIK
+1069 IGKVTEEKVLNTK
-1082 DVLKVDLKDLRN
+1082 DIVEVKVKNLADSYN
-1094 SYKYFF
+1094 SYM